1 MASIALTILFVLI
14 VVTVTVK
21 FYLRRKKQT
30 VFGKGYSINTFEEL
44 VTIILRDFTEIIKP
58 DRGLMKTS
66 IEYEASL
73 RNKSRIA
80 QAARKC
86 VYGEENARR
95 TIIKV
100 FHDIIA
106 SHLQDLESCYTIY
119 NFEEIDTLP
128 PEIKFEILLY
138 CLGQQYGKDTVKFL
152 NDTYKWSTPRYIAH
166 SGITRREVD
175 YDLIDK
181 MFKEQ
186 MPFDNL
192 NYEQCIDILSI
203 LVYQNS
209 KGYGKIDTLMQQNI
223 DGLELGTTGAIRYR
237 LLNANPHY
245 VTERSCSIQLDAQ
258 WIHLSFINFGS
269 VDEIKRLVL
278 NISNTEGSEALT
290 IKNATKVVDMYN
302 GSRVTCIRPDVGATW
317 GIFVRSFSAGVIS
330 VEKWLDKPEVK
341 NWEIVAKLLF
351 YLCQCTENTA
361 VTGQQNTGKTTLM
374 KGLIGY
380 YPYFNIRCMEMSFE
394 LQLNEIYPDRNI
406 FCTRDTEF
414 TSATQ
419 VQDILKKTDGY
430 LSLAG
435 EIATNEVAAN
445 AMQFGL
451 VASQATMFSHH
462 GKDYMGLVEG
472 LTNSLLSSGQFNDRE
487 AAQGLV
493 LDVVKHNVH
502 CDFYKKLRIV
512 DYIEEIVKGETIIPY
527 QEIRDSKGIVEAID
541 QSTALNREYYQRT
554 TDRVRYT
561 SRKIIK
567 FNHKTATYEP
577 YEWYTPARF
586 MLMMDKMPDEHKEGF
601 MQFYIDN
608 WVPVIQER
616 EKRGEKVS

>member
-1 MASIALTILFVLI
+1 MANIALGLLFILI
-14 VVTVTVK
+14 VITITVR
-21 FYLRRKKQT
+21 FYLKRKKQT
-30 VFGKGYSINTFEEL
+30 VFGKGYVINTFEEL
-44 VTIILRDFTEIIKP
+44 VTIVLRDFTEIIKP

-106 SHLQDLESCYTIY
+106 SHLLTLESCYSIF
-119 NFEEIDTLP
+119 NFEDLETLP

-138 CLGQQYGKDTVKFL
+138 CLAPQYGKNAVKFL
-152 NDTYKWSTPRYIAH
+152 NDTYKWSSPRYIAQ
-166 SGITRREVD
+166 SGLERREVD
-175 YDLIDK
+175 YALVDT

-186 MPFDNL
+186 MPYDSL
-192 NYEQCIDILSI
+192 SYEQCIDVISI

-223 DGLELGTTGAIRYR
+223 DGLELGTVGAIRYR
-237 LLNANPHY
+237 LLNANPDY

-258 WIHLSFINFGS
+258 WIHLSFINFGT

-278 NISNTEGSEALT
+278 NVSNTEGSEALT
-290 IKNATKVVDMYN
+290 IKRPTKVVDMYN
-302 GSRVTCIRPDVGATW
+302 GSRVTCIRPNVGATW
-317 GIFVRSFSAGVIS
+317 GLFVRSFSAGVIS
-330 VEKWLDKPEVK
+330 VKKWLDKPEVK
-341 NWEIVAKLLF
+341 NWEIVDKLLF

-374 KGLIGY
+374 KGIIGY
-380 YPYFNIRCMEMSFE
+380 YPYFNIRVIEMSFE

-406 FCTRDTEF
+406 FCTRNDEF
-414 TSATQ
+414 TSATE

-430 LSLAG
+430 LSMAG

-462 GKDYMGLVEG
+462 GKDYMGLIEG
-472 LTNSLLSSGQFNDRE
+472 LTNALLSSGQFNDRDS
-487 AAQGLV
+487 AQGLV

-502 CDFYKKLRIV
+502 CDFHKKLRVV
-512 DYIEEIVKGETIIPY
+512 DYIEEIVKGETIVPY
-527 QEIRDSKGIVEAID
+527 QDIKMSSDVVSAID
-541 QSTALNREYYQRT
+541 QSTALNREFYQRT

-561 SRKIIK
+561 SRKIIR
-567 FNHKTATYEP
+567 FNHETNTYEP
-577 YEWYTPARF
+577 YEWYTPERF
-586 MLMMDKMPDEHKEGF
+586 AIMLDKMPDEHKAGF
-601 MQFYIDN
+601 IQFYKEN
-608 WVPVIQER
+608 WVPVLKAR
-616 EKRGEKVS
+616 ANSGETA

>member
-1 MASIALTILFVLI
+1 MANIALGLLFILI
-14 VVTVTVK
+14 VITITVR
-21 FYLRRKKQT
+21 FYLKRKKQT
-30 VFGKGYSINTFEEL
+30 VFGKGYVINTFEEL
-44 VTIILRDFTEIIKP
+44 VTIVLRDFTEIIKP

-106 SHLQDLESCYTIY
+106 SHLLTLESCYSIF
-119 NFEEIDTLP
+119 NFEDLETLP

-138 CLGQQYGKDTVKFL
+138 CLAPQYGKNAVKFL
-152 NDTYKWSTPRYIAH
+152 NDTYKWSSPRYIAQ
-166 SGITRREVD
+166 SGLERREVD
-175 YDLIDK
+175 YALVDT

-186 MPFDNL
+186 MPYDSL
-192 NYEQCIDILSI
+192 SYEQCIDVISI

-223 DGLELGTTGAIRYR
+223 DGLELGTVGAIRYR
-237 LLNANPHY
+237 LLNANPDY

-258 WIHLSFINFGS
+258 WIHLSFINFGT

-278 NISNTEGSEALT
+278 NVSNTEGSEALT
-290 IKNATKVVDMYN
+290 IKRPTKVVDMYN
-302 GSRVTCIRPDVGATW
+302 GSRVTCIRPNVGATW
-317 GIFVRSFSAGVIS
+317 GLFVRSFSAGVIS
-330 VEKWLDKPEVK
+330 VKKWLDKPEVE
-341 NWEIVAKLLF
+341 NWEIVDKLLF

-380 YPYFNIRCMEMSFE
+380 YPYFNIRVIEMSFE

-406 FCTRDTEF
+406 FCTRNDEF
-414 TSATQ
+414 TSATE

-430 LSLAG
+430 LSMAG

-462 GKDYMGLVEG
+462 GKDYMGLIEG
-472 LTNSLLSSGQFNDRE
+472 LTNALLSSGQFNDRDS
-487 AAQGLV
+487 AQGLV

-502 CDFYKKLRIV
+502 CDFHKKLRVV
-512 DYIEEIVKGETIIPY
+512 DYIEEIVKGETIVPY
-527 QEIRDSKGIVEAID
+527 QDIKVSSDVVSAID
-541 QSTALNREYYQRT
+541 QSTALNREFYQRT

-561 SRKIIK
+561 SRKIIR
-567 FNHKTATYEP
+567 FNHETNTYEP
-577 YEWYTPARF
+577 YEWYTPERF
-586 MLMMDKMPDEHKEGF
+586 AIMLDKMPDEHKAGF
-601 MQFYIDN
+601 IQFYKEN
-608 WVPVIQER
+608 WVPVLKAR
-616 EKRGEKVS
+616 ANSGETA

>member
-1 MASIALTILFVLI
+1 MANIALGLLFILI
-14 VVTVTVK
+14 VITITVR
-21 FYLRRKKQT
+21 FYLKRKKQT
-30 VFGKGYSINTFEEL
+30 VFGKGYVINTFEEL
-44 VTIILRDFTEIIKP
+44 VTIVLRDFTEIIKP

-106 SHLQDLESCYTIY
+106 SHLLTLESCYSIF
-119 NFEEIDTLP
+119 NFEDLETLQ

-138 CLGQQYGKDTVKFL
+138 CLAPQYGKNAVKFL
-152 NDTYKWSTPRYIAH
+152 NDTYKWSSPRYIAQ
-166 SGITRREVD
+166 SGLERREVD
-175 YDLIDK
+175 YALVDT

-186 MPFDNL
+186 MPYDSL
-192 NYEQCIDILSI
+192 SYEQCIDVISI

-223 DGLELGTTGAIRYR
+223 DGLELGTVGAIRYR
-237 LLNANPHY
+237 LLNANPDY

-258 WIHLSFINFGS
+258 WIHLSFINFGT

-278 NISNTEGSEALT
+278 NVSNTEGSEALT
-290 IKNATKVVDMYN
+290 IKRPTKVVDMYN
-302 GSRVTCIRPDVGATW
+302 GSRVTCIRPNVGATW
-317 GIFVRSFSAGVIS
+317 GLFVRSFSAGVIS
-330 VEKWLDKPEVK
+330 VKKWLDKPEVK
-341 NWEIVAKLLF
+341 NWEIVDKLLF

-380 YPYFNIRCMEMSFE
+380 YPYFNIRVIEMSFE

-406 FCTRDTEF
+406 FCTRNDEF
-414 TSATQ
+414 TSATE

-430 LSLAG
+430 LSMAG

-462 GKDYMGLVEG
+462 GKDYMGLIEG
-472 LTNSLLSSGQFNDRE
+472 LTNALLSSGQFNDRDS
-487 AAQGLV
+487 AQGLV

-502 CDFYKKLRIV
+502 CDFHKKLRVV
-512 DYIEEIVKGETIIPY
+512 DYIEEIVKGETIVPY
-527 QEIRDSKGIVEAID
+527 QDIKVSSDVVSAID
-541 QSTALNREYYQRT
+541 QSTALNREFYQRT

-561 SRKIIK
+561 SRKIIR
-567 FNHKTATYEP
+567 FNHETNTYEP
-577 YEWYTPARF
+577 YEWYTPERF
-586 MLMMDKMPDEHKEGF
+586 AIMLDKMPDEHKAGF
-601 MQFYIDN
+601 IQFYKEN
-608 WVPVIQER
+608 WVPVL
-616 EKRGEKVS
+616 KAKANSGETA

>member
-1 MASIALTILFVLI
+1 MANIALGLLFVLI
-14 VVTVTVK
+14 VITITVR
-21 FYLRRKKQT
+21 FYLKRKKQT
-30 VFGKGYSINTFEEL
+30 VFGKGYVINTFEEL
-44 VTIILRDFTEIIKP
+44 VTIVLRDFTEIIKP

-106 SHLQDLESCYTIY
+106 SHLLTLESCYSIF
-119 NFEEIDTLP
+119 NFEDLETLP

-138 CLGQQYGKDTVKFL
+138 CLAPQYGKNAVKFL
-152 NDTYKWSTPRYIAH
+152 NDTYKWSSPRYIAQ
-166 SGITRREVD
+166 SGLERREVD
-175 YDLIDK
+175 YALVDI

-186 MPFDNL
+186 MPYDSL
-192 NYEQCIDILSI
+192 SYEQCIDVISI

-223 DGLELGTTGAIRYR
+223 DGLELGTVGAIRYR
-237 LLNANPHY
+237 LLNANPDY

-258 WIHLSFINFGS
+258 WIHLSFINFGT

-278 NISNTEGSEALT
+278 NVSNTEGSEALT
-290 IKNATKVVDMYN
+290 IKRPTKVVDMYN
-302 GSRVTCIRPDVGATW
+302 GSRVTCIRPNVGATW
-317 GIFVRSFSAGVIS
+317 GLFVRSFSAGVIS
-330 VEKWLDKPEVK
+330 VKKWLDKPEVK
-341 NWEIVAKLLF
+341 NWEIVDKLLF

-380 YPYFNIRCMEMSFE
+380 YPYFNIRVIEMSFE

-406 FCTRDTEF
+406 FCTRNDEF
-414 TSATQ
+414 TSATE

-430 LSLAG
+430 LSMAG

-462 GKDYMGLVEG
+462 GKDYMGLIEG
-472 LTNSLLSSGQFNDRE
+472 LTNALLSSGQFNDRDS
-487 AAQGLV
+487 AQGLV

-502 CDFYKKLRIV
+502 CDFHKKLRVV
-512 DYIEEIVKGETIIPY
+512 DYIEEIVKGETIVPY
-527 QEIRDSKGIVEAID
+527 QDIKVSSDVVSAID
-541 QSTALNREYYQRT
+541 QSTALNREFYQRT

-561 SRKIIK
+561 SRKIIR
-567 FNHKTATYEP
+567 FNHETNTYEP
-577 YEWYTPARF
+577 YEWYTPERF
-586 MLMMDKMPDEHKEGF
+586 AIMLDKMPDEHKAGF
-601 MQFYIDN
+601 IQFYKEN
-608 WVPVIQER
+608 WVPVLKAR
-616 EKRGEKVS
+616 ANSGETA

>member
-1 MASIALTILFVLI
+1 MANIALGLLFILI
-14 VVTVTVK
+14 VITITVR
-21 FYLRRKKQT
+21 FYLKRKKQT
-30 VFGKGYSINTFEEL
+30 VFGKGYVINTFEEL
-44 VTIILRDFTEIIKP
+44 VTIVLRDFTEIIKP

-106 SHLQDLESCYTIY
+106 SHLLTLESCYSIF
-119 NFEEIDTLP
+119 NFEDLETLP

-138 CLGQQYGKDTVKFL
+138 CLAPQYGKNAVKFL
-152 NDTYKWSTPRYIAH
+152 NDTYKWSSTRYIAQ
-166 SGITRREVD
+166 SGLERREVD
-175 YDLIDK
+175 YALVDT

-186 MPFDNL
+186 MPYDSL
-192 NYEQCIDILSI
+192 SYEQCIDVISI

-223 DGLELGTTGAIRYR
+223 DGLELGTVGAIRYR
-237 LLNANPHY
+237 LLNANPDY

-258 WIHLSFINFGS
+258 WIHLSFINFGT

-278 NISNTEGSEALT
+278 NVSNTEGSEALT
-290 IKNATKVVDMYN
+290 IKRPTKVVDMYN
-302 GSRVTCIRPDVGATW
+302 GSRVTCIRPNVGATW
-317 GIFVRSFSAGVIS
+317 GLFVRSFSAGVIS
-330 VEKWLDKPEVK
+330 VKKWLDKPEVK
-341 NWEIVAKLLF
+341 NWEIVDKLLF

-380 YPYFNIRCMEMSFE
+380 YPYFNIRVIEMSFE

-406 FCTRDTEF
+406 FCTRNDEF
-414 TSATQ
+414 TSATE

-430 LSLAG
+430 LSMAG

-462 GKDYMGLVEG
+462 GKDYMGLIEG
-472 LTNSLLSSGQFNDRE
+472 LTNALLSSGQFNDRDS
-487 AAQGLV
+487 AQGLV

-502 CDFYKKLRIV
+502 CDFHKKLRVV
-512 DYIEEIVKGETIIPY
+512 DYIEEIVKGETIVPY
-527 QEIRDSKGIVEAID
+527 QDIKVSSDVVSAID
-541 QSTALNREYYQRT
+541 QSTALNREFYQRT

-561 SRKIIK
+561 SRKIIR
-567 FNHKTATYEP
+567 FNHETNTYEP
-577 YEWYTPARF
+577 YEWYTPERF
-586 MLMMDKMPDEHKEGF
+586 AIMLDKMPDEHKAGF
-601 MQFYIDN
+601 IQFYKDN
-608 WVPVIQER
+608 WVPVLKAR
-616 EKRGEKVS
+616 ANSGETA

>member
-1 MASIALTILFVLI
+1 MANIALGLLFILI
-14 VVTVTVK
+14 VITITVR
-21 FYLRRKKQT
+21 FYLKRKKQT
-30 VFGKGYSINTFEEL
+30 VFGKGYVINTFEEL
-44 VTIILRDFTEIIKP
+44 VTIVLRDFTEIIKP

-106 SHLQDLESCYTIY
+106 SHLLTLESCYSIF
-119 NFEEIDTLP
+119 NFEDLETLP

-138 CLGQQYGKDTVKFL
+138 CLAPQYGKNAVKFL
-152 NDTYKWSTPRYIAH
+152 NDTYKWSSPRYIAQ
-166 SGITRREVD
+166 SGLERREVD
-175 YDLIDK
+175 YALVDT

-186 MPFDNL
+186 MPYDNL
-192 NYEQCIDILSI
+192 NYEQCIDVISI

-223 DGLELGTTGAIRYR
+223 DGLELGTVGAIRYR
-237 LLNANPHY
+237 LLNANPDY

-258 WIHLSFINFGS
+258 WIHLSFINFGT

-278 NISNTEGSEALT
+278 NVSNTEGSEALT
-290 IKNATKVVDMYN
+290 IKRPTKVVDMYN
-302 GSRVTCIRPDVGATW
+302 GSRVTCIRPNVGATW
-317 GIFVRSFSAGVIS
+317 GLFVRSFSAGVIS
-330 VEKWLDKPEVK
+330 VKKWLDKPEVK
-341 NWEIVAKLLF
+341 NWEIVDKLLF

-380 YPYFNIRCMEMSFE
+380 YPYFNIRVIEMSFE

-406 FCTRDTEF
+406 FCTRNDEF
-414 TSATQ
+414 TSATE

-430 LSLAG
+430 LSMAG

-462 GKDYMGLVEG
+462 GKDYMGLIEG
-472 LTNSLLSSGQFNDRE
+472 LTNALLSSGQFNDRDS
-487 AAQGLV
+487 AQGLV

-502 CDFYKKLRIV
+502 CDFHKKLRVV
-512 DYIEEIVKGETIIPY
+512 DYIEEIVKGETIVPY
-527 QEIRDSKGIVEAID
+527 QDIKVSSDVVSAID
-541 QSTALNREYYQRT
+541 QSTALNREFYQRT

-561 SRKIIK
+561 SRKIIR
-567 FNHKTATYEP
+567 FNHETNTYEP
-577 YEWYTPARF
+577 YEWYTPERF
-586 MLMMDKMPDEHKEGF
+586 AIMLDKMPDEHKAGF
-601 MQFYIDN
+601 IQFYKEN
-608 WVPVIQER
+608 WVPVLKAR
-616 EKRGEKVS
+616 ANSGETA

>member
-1 MASIALTILFVLI
+1 MANIALGLLFILI
-14 VVTVTVK
+14 VITITVR
-21 FYLRRKKQT
+21 FYLKRKKQT
-30 VFGKGYSINTFEEL
+30 VFGKGYVINTFEEL
-44 VTIILRDFTEIIKP
+44 VTIVLRDFTEIIKP

-106 SHLQDLESCYTIY
+106 SHLLTLESCYSIF
-119 NFEEIDTLP
+119 NFEDLETLP

-138 CLGQQYGKDTVKFL
+138 CLAPQYGKNAVKFL
-152 NDTYKWSTPRYIAH
+152 NDTYKWSSPRYIAQ
-166 SGITRREVD
+166 SGLERREVD
-175 YDLIDK
+175 YALVDT

-186 MPFDNL
+186 MPYDSL
-192 NYEQCIDILSI
+192 SYEQCIDVISI

-223 DGLELGTTGAIRYR
+223 DGLELGTVGAIRYR
-237 LLNANPHY
+237 LLNANPDY

-258 WIHLSFINFGS
+258 WIHLSFINFGT

-278 NISNTEGSEALT
+278 NVSNTEGSEALT
-290 IKNATKVVDMYN
+290 IKRPTKVVDMYK
-302 GSRVTCIRPDVGATW
+302 GARVTCIRPNVGATW
-317 GIFVRSFSAGVIS
+317 GLFVRSFSAGVIS
-330 VEKWLDKPEVK
+330 VKKWLDKPEVK
-341 NWEIVAKLLF
+341 NWEIVDKLLF

-380 YPYFNIRCMEMSFE
+380 YPYFNIRVIEMSFE

-406 FCTRDTEF
+406 FCTRNDEF
-414 TSATQ
+414 TSATE

-430 LSLAG
+430 LSMAG

-462 GKDYMGLVEG
+462 GKDYMGLIEG
-472 LTNSLLSSGQFNDRE
+472 LTNALLSSGQFNDRDS
-487 AAQGLV
+487 AQGLV

-502 CDFYKKLRIV
+502 CDFHKKLRVV
-512 DYIEEIVKGETIIPY
+512 DYIEEIVKGETIVPY
-527 QEIRDSKGIVEAID
+527 QDIKVSSDVVSAID
-541 QSTALNREYYQRT
+541 QSTALNREFYQRT

-561 SRKIIK
+561 SRKIIR
-567 FNHKTATYEP
+567 FNHETNTYEP
-577 YEWYTPARF
+577 YEWYTPERF
-586 MLMMDKMPDEHKEGF
+586 AIMLDKMPDEHKAGF
-601 MQFYIDN
+601 IQFYKDN
-608 WVPVIQER
+608 WVPVLKAR
-616 EKRGEKVS
+616 ANSGETA

>member
-1 MASIALTILFVLI
+1 MANIALWLLFILI
-14 VVTVTVK
+14 VITITVR
-21 FYLRRKKQT
+21 FYLKRKKQT
-30 VFGKGYSINTFEEL
+30 VFGKGYVINTFEEL
-44 VTIILRDFTEIIKP
+44 VTILLRDFTEIIKP

-106 SHLQDLESCYTIY
+106 SHLLTLESCYSIF
-119 NFEEIDTLP
+119 NFEDLETLP

-138 CLGQQYGKDTVKFL
+138 CLAPQYGKNAVKFL
-152 NDTYKWSTPRYIAH
+152 NDTYKWSSPRYIAQ
-166 SGITRREVD
+166 SGLERREVD
-175 YDLIDK
+175 YALVDT

-186 MPFDNL
+186 MPYDSL
-192 NYEQCIDILSI
+192 SYEQCIDVISI

-223 DGLELGTTGAIRYR
+223 DGLELGTVGAIRYR
-237 LLNANPHY
+237 LLNANPDY

-258 WIHLSFINFGS
+258 WIHLSFINFGT

-278 NISNTEGSEALT
+278 NVSNTEGSEALT
-290 IKNATKVVDMYN
+290 IKRPTKVVDMYN
-302 GSRVTCIRPDVGATW
+302 GSRVTCIRPNVGATW
-317 GIFVRSFSAGVIS
+317 GLFVRSFSAGVIS
-330 VEKWLDKPEVK
+330 VKKWLDKPEVK
-341 NWEIVAKLLF
+341 NWEIVDKLLF

-380 YPYFNIRCMEMSFE
+380 YPYFNIRVIEMSFE

-406 FCTRDTEF
+406 FCTRNDEF
-414 TSATQ
+414 TSATE

-430 LSLAG
+430 LSMAG

-462 GKDYMGLVEG
+462 GKDYMGLIEG
-472 LTNSLLSSGQFNDRE
+472 LTNALLSSGQFNDRDS
-487 AAQGLV
+487 AQGLV

-502 CDFYKKLRIV
+502 CDFHKKLRVV
-512 DYIEEIVKGETIIPY
+512 DYIEEIVKGETIVPY
-527 QEIRDSKGIVEAID
+527 QDIKVSGDVVSAID
-541 QSTALNREYYQRT
+541 QSTALNREFYQRT

-561 SRKIIK
+561 SRKIIR
-567 FNHKTATYEP
+567 FNHETNTYEP
-577 YEWYTPARF
+577 YEWYTPERF
-586 MLMMDKMPDEHKEGF
+586 AIMLDKMPDEHKAGF
-601 MQFYIDN
+601 YKEN
-608 WVPVIQER
+608 WVPVLKAR
-616 EKRGEKVS
+616 ANSGETA

>member
-1 MASIALTILFVLI
+1 MANIALGLLFILI
-14 VVTVTVK
+14 VITITVR
-21 FYLRRKKQT
+21 FYLKRKKQT
-30 VFGKGYSINTFEEL
+30 VFGKGYVINTFEEL
-44 VTIILRDFTEIIKP
+44 VTIVLRDFTEIIKP

-106 SHLQDLESCYTIY
+106 SHLLTLESCYSIF
-119 NFEEIDTLP
+119 NFEDLETLP

-138 CLGQQYGKDTVKFL
+138 CLAPQYGKNAVKFL
-152 NDTYKWSTPRYIAH
+152 NDTYKWSSPRYIAQ
-166 SGITRREVD
+166 SGLERREVD
-175 YDLIDK
+175 YALVDT

-186 MPFDNL
+186 MPYDSL
-192 NYEQCIDILSI
+192 SYEQCIDVISI

-223 DGLELGTTGAIRYR
+223 DGLELGTVGAIRYR
-237 LLNANPHY
+237 LLNANPDY

-258 WIHLSFINFGS
+258 WIHLSFINFGT

-278 NISNTEGSEALT
+278 NVSNTEGSEALT
-290 IKNATKVVDMYN
+290 IKRPTKVVDMYN
-302 GSRVTCIRPDVGATW
+302 GSRVTCIRPNVGATW
-317 GIFVRSFSAGVIS
+317 GLFVRSFSAGVIS
-330 VEKWLDKPEVK
+330 VKRWLDKPEVK
-341 NWEIVAKLLF
+341 NWEIVDKLLF

-380 YPYFNIRCMEMSFE
+380 YPYFNIRVIEMSFE

-406 FCTRDTEF
+406 FCTRNDEF
-414 TSATQ
+414 TSATE

-430 LSLAG
+430 LSMAG

-462 GKDYMGLVEG
+462 GKDYMGLIEG
-472 LTNSLLSSGQFNDRE
+472 LTNALLSSGQFNDRDS
-487 AAQGLV
+487 AQGLV

-502 CDFYKKLRIV
+502 CDFHKKLRVV
-512 DYIEEIVKGETIIPY
+512 DYIEEIVKGDTIVPY
-527 QEIRDSKGIVEAID
+527 QDIKVSSDVVSAID
-541 QSTALNREYYQRT
+541 QSTALNREFYQRT

-561 SRKIIK
+561 SRKIIR
-567 FNHKTATYEP
+567 FNHETNTYEP
-577 YEWYTPARF
+577 YEWYTPERF
-586 MLMMDKMPDEHKEGF
+586 AIMLDKMPDEHKAGF
-601 MQFYIDN
+601 IQFYKEN
-608 WVPVIQER
+608 WVPVLKAR
-616 EKRGEKVS
+616 ANSGETA

>member
-1 MASIALTILFVLI
+1 MANIALGLLFILI
-14 VVTVTVK
+14 VITITVR
-21 FYLRRKKQT
+21 FYLKRKKQT
-30 VFGKGYSINTFEEL
+30 VFGKGYVINTFEEL
-44 VTIILRDFTEIIKP
+44 VTIVLRDFTEIIKP

-106 SHLQDLESCYTIY
+106 SHLLTLESCYSIF
-119 NFEEIDTLP
+119 NFEDLETLP

-138 CLGQQYGKDTVKFL
+138 CLAPQYGKNAVKFL
-152 NDTYKWSTPRYIAH
+152 NDTYKWSSPRYIAQ
-166 SGITRREVD
+166 SGLERREVD
-175 YDLIDK
+175 YALVDA

-186 MPFDNL
+186 MPYDSL
-192 NYEQCIDILSI
+192 SYEQCIDVISI

-223 DGLELGTTGAIRYR
+223 DGLELGTVGAIRYR
-237 LLNANPHY
+237 LLNANPDY

-258 WIHLSFINFGS
+258 WIHLSFINFGT

-278 NISNTEGSEALT
+278 NVSNTEGSEALT
-290 IKNATKVVDMYN
+290 IKRPTKVVDMYN
-302 GSRVTCIRPDVGATW
+302 GSRVTCIRPNVGATW
-317 GIFVRSFSAGVIS
+317 GLFVRSFSAGVIS
-330 VEKWLDKPEVK
+330 VKKWLDKPEVK
-341 NWEIVAKLLF
+341 NWEIVDKLLF

-380 YPYFNIRCMEMSFE
+380 YPYFNIRVIEMSFE

-406 FCTRDTEF
+406 FCTRNDEF
-414 TSATQ
+414 TSATE

-430 LSLAG
+430 LSMAG

-462 GKDYMGLVEG
+462 GKDYMGLIEG
-472 LTNSLLSSGQFNDRE
+472 LTNALLSSGQFNDRDS
-487 AAQGLV
+487 AQGLV

-502 CDFYKKLRIV
+502 CDFHKKLRVV
-512 DYIEEIVKGETIIPY
+512 DYIEEIVKGETIVPY
-527 QEIRDSKGIVEAID
+527 QDIKVSSDVISAID
-541 QSTALNREYYQRT
+541 QSTALNREFYQRT

-561 SRKIIK
+561 SRKIIR
-567 FNHKTATYEP
+567 FNHETNTYEP
-577 YEWYTPARF
+577 YEWYTPERF
-586 MLMMDKMPDEHKEGF
+586 AIMLDKMPDEHKAGF
-601 MQFYIDN
+601 IQFYKEN
-608 WVPVIQER
+608 WVPVLKAR
-616 EKRGEKVS
+616 ANSGETA

>member
-1 MASIALTILFVLI
+1 MANIASGLLFILI
-14 VVTVTVK
+14 VITITVR
-21 FYLRRKKQT
+21 FYLKRKKQT
-30 VFGKGYSINTFEEL
+30 VFGKGYVINTFEEL
-44 VTIILRDFTEIIKP
+44 VTIVLRDFTEIIKP

-73 RNKSRIA
+73 RNKSRVA

-106 SHLQDLESCYTIY
+106 SHLLTLESCYSIF
-119 NFEEIDTLP
+119 NFEDLETLP

-138 CLGQQYGKDTVKFL
+138 CLAPQYGKNAVKFL
-152 NDTYKWSTPRYIAH
+152 NDTYKWSSPRYIAQ
-166 SGITRREVD
+166 SGLERREVD
-175 YDLIDK
+175 YALVDT

-186 MPFDNL
+186 MPYDSL
-192 NYEQCIDILSI
+192 SYEQCIDVISI

-223 DGLELGTTGAIRYR
+223 DGLELGTVGAIRYR
-237 LLNANPHY
+237 LLNANPNY

-258 WIHLSFINFGS
+258 WIHLSFINFGT

-278 NISNTEGSEALT
+278 NVSNTEGSEALT
-290 IKNATKVVDMYN
+290 IKRPTKVVDMYN
-302 GSRVTCIRPDVGATW
+302 GSRVTCIRPNVGATW
-317 GIFVRSFSAGVIS
+317 GLFVRSFSAGVIS
-330 VEKWLDKPEVK
+330 VKKWLDKPEVK
-341 NWEIVAKLLF
+341 NWEIVDKLLF

-380 YPYFNIRCMEMSFE
+380 YPYFNIRVIEMSFE

-406 FCTRDTEF
+406 FCTRNDEF
-414 TSATQ
+414 TSATE

-430 LSLAG
+430 LSMAG

-462 GKDYMGLVEG
+462 GKDYMGLIEG
-472 LTNSLLSSGQFNDRE
+472 LTNALLSSGQFNDRDS
-487 AAQGLV
+487 AQGLV

-502 CDFYKKLRIV
+502 CDFHKKLRVV
-512 DYIEEIVKGETIIPY
+512 DYIEEIVKGETIVPY
-527 QEIRDSKGIVEAID
+527 QDIKVSSDVVSAID
-541 QSTALNREYYQRT
+541 QSTALNREFYQRT

-561 SRKIIK
+561 SRKIIR
-567 FNHKTATYEP
+567 FNHENNTYEP
-577 YEWYTPARF
+577 YEWYTPERF
-586 MLMMDKMPDEHKEGF
+586 AIMLDKMPDEHKAGF
-601 MQFYIDN
+601 IQFYKDN
-608 WVPVIQER
+608 WVPVLKAR
-616 EKRGEKVS
+616 ANSGETA

>member
-1 MASIALTILFVLI
+1 MANIALGLLFILI
-14 VVTVTVK
+14 VITITVR
-21 FYLRRKKQT
+21 FYLKRKKQT
-30 VFGKGYSINTFEEL
+30 VFGKGYVINTFEEL
-44 VTIILRDFTEIIKP
+44 VTIVLRDFTEIIKP

-106 SHLQDLESCYTIY
+106 SHLLTLESCYSIF
-119 NFEEIDTLP
+119 NFEDLETLP

-138 CLGQQYGKDTVKFL
+138 CLTPQYGKNAVKFL
-152 NDTYKWSTPRYIAH
+152 NDTYKWSSTRYIAQ
-166 SGITRREVD
+166 SGLERREVD
-175 YDLIDK
+175 YALVDT

-186 MPFDNL
+186 MPYDSL
-192 NYEQCIDILSI
+192 SYEQCIDVISI

-223 DGLELGTTGAIRYR
+223 DGLELGTVGAIRYR
-237 LLNANPHY
+237 LLNANPNY

-258 WIHLSFINFGS
+258 WIHLSFINFGT

-278 NISNTEGSEALT
+278 NVSNTEGSEALT
-290 IKNATKVVDMYN
+290 IKRPTKVVDMYN
-302 GSRVTCIRPDVGATW
+302 GSRVTCIRPNVGATW
-317 GIFVRSFSAGVIS
+317 GLFVRSFSAGVIS
-330 VEKWLDKPEVK
+330 VKKWLDKPEVK
-341 NWEIVAKLLF
+341 NWEIVDKLLF

-380 YPYFNIRCMEMSFE
+380 YPYFNIRVIEMSFE

-406 FCTRDTEF
+406 FCTRNDEF
-414 TSATQ
+414 TSATE

-430 LSLAG
+430 LSMAG

-462 GKDYMGLVEG
+462 GKDYMGLIEG
-472 LTNSLLSSGQFNDRE
+472 LTNALLSSGQFNDRDS
-487 AAQGLV
+487 AQGLV

-502 CDFYKKLRIV
+502 CDFHKKLRVV
-512 DYIEEIVKGETIIPY
+512 DYIEEIVKGETIVPY
-527 QEIRDSKGIVEAID
+527 QDIKVSSDVVSAID
-541 QSTALNREYYQRT
+541 QSTALNREFYQRT

-561 SRKIIK
+561 SRKIIR
-567 FNHKTATYEP
+567 FNHETNTYEP
-577 YEWYTPARF
+577 YEWYTPERF
-586 MLMMDKMPDEHKEGF
+586 AIMLDKMPDEHKAGF
-601 MQFYIDN
+601 IQFYKEN
-608 WVPVIQER
+608 WVPVLKAR
-616 EKRGEKVS
+616 ANSGETA

>member
-1 MASIALTILFVLI
+1 MANIALGLLFILI
-14 VVTVTVK
+14 VITITVR
-21 FYLRRKKQT
+21 FYLKRKKQT
-30 VFGKGYSINTFEEL
+30 VFGKGYVINTFEEL
-44 VTIILRDFTEIIKP
+44 VTIVLRDFTEIIKP

-106 SHLQDLESCYTIY
+106 SHLLTLESCYSIF
-119 NFEEIDTLP
+119 NFEDLETLP

-138 CLGQQYGKDTVKFL
+138 CLAPQYGKNAVKFL
-152 NDTYKWSTPRYIAH
+152 NDTYKWSSPRYIAQ
-166 SGITRREVD
+166 SGLERREVD
-175 YDLIDK
+175 YALVDT

-186 MPFDNL
+186 MPYDSL
-192 NYEQCIDILSI
+192 SYEQCIDVISI

-223 DGLELGTTGAIRYR
+223 DGLELGTVGAIRYR
-237 LLNANPHY
+237 LLNANPDY

-258 WIHLSFINFGS
+258 WIHLSFINFGT

-278 NISNTEGSEALT
+278 NVSNTEGSEALT
-290 IKNATKVVDMYN
+290 IKRPTKVVDMYN
-302 GSRVTCIRPDVGATW
+302 GSRVTCIRPNVGATW
-317 GIFVRSFSAGVIS
+317 GLFVRSFSAGVIS
-330 VEKWLDKPEVK
+330 VKKWLDKPEVK
-341 NWEIVAKLLF
+341 NWEIVDKLLF

-380 YPYFNIRCMEMSFE
+380 YPYFNIRVIEMSFE

-406 FCTRDTEF
+406 FCTRNDEF
-414 TSATQ
+414 TSATE

-430 LSLAG
+430 LSMAG

-462 GKDYMGLVEG
+462 GKDYMGLIEG
-472 LTNSLLSSGQFNDRE
+472 LTNALLSSGQFNDRDS
-487 AAQGLV
+487 AQGLV

-502 CDFYKKLRIV
+502 CDFHKKLRVV
-512 DYIEEIVKGETIIPY
+512 DYIEEIVKGETIVPY
-527 QEIRDSKGIVEAID
+527 QDIKVSSDVVSAID
-541 QSTALNREYYQRT
+541 QSTALNREFYQRT

-561 SRKIIK
+561 SRKIIR
-567 FNHKTATYEP
+567 FNHETSTYEP
-577 YEWYTPARF
+577 YEWYTPERF
-586 MLMMDKMPDEHKEGF
+586 AIMLDKMPDEHKAGF
-601 MQFYIDN
+601 IQFYKDN
-608 WVPVIQER
+608 WVPVLKAR
-616 EKRGEKVS
+616 ANSGETA

>member
-1 MASIALTILFVLI
+1 MANIALGLLFILI
-14 VVTVTVK
+14 VITITVR
-21 FYLRRKKQT
+21 FYLKRKKQT
-30 VFGKGYSINTFEEL
+30 VFGKGYVINTFEEL
-44 VTIILRDFTEIIKP
+44 VTIVLRDFTEIIKP

-106 SHLQDLESCYTIY
+106 SHLLTLESCYSIF
-119 NFEEIDTLP
+119 NFEDLETLP

-138 CLGQQYGKDTVKFL
+138 CLAPQYGKNAVKFL
-152 NDTYKWSTPRYIAH
+152 NDTYKWSSPRYVAQ
-166 SGITRREVD
+166 SGLERREVD
-175 YDLIDK
+175 YALVDT

-186 MPFDNL
+186 MPYDSL
-192 NYEQCIDILSI
+192 SYEQCIDVISI

-223 DGLELGTTGAIRYR
+223 DGLELGTVGAIRYR
-237 LLNANPHY
+237 LLNANPDY

-258 WIHLSFINFGS
+258 WIHLSFINFGT

-278 NISNTEGSEALT
+278 NVSNTEGSEALT
-290 IKNATKVVDMYN
+290 IKRPTKVVDMYN
-302 GSRVTCIRPDVGATW
+302 GSRVTCIRPNVGATW
-317 GIFVRSFSAGVIS
+317 GLFVRSFSAGVIS
-330 VEKWLDKPEVK
+330 VKKWLDKPEVK
-341 NWEIVAKLLF
+341 NWEIVDKLLF

-380 YPYFNIRCMEMSFE
+380 YPYFNIRVIEMSFE

-406 FCTRDTEF
+406 FCTRNDEF
-414 TSATQ
+414 TSATE

-430 LSLAG
+430 LSMAG

-462 GKDYMGLVEG
+462 GKDYMGLIEG
-472 LTNSLLSSGQFNDRE
+472 LTNALLSSGQFNDRDS
-487 AAQGLV
+487 AQGLV

-502 CDFYKKLRIV
+502 CDFHKKLRVV
-512 DYIEEIVKGETIIPY
+512 DYIEEIVKGETIVPY
-527 QEIRDSKGIVEAID
+527 QDIKVSSDVVSAID
-541 QSTALNREYYQRT
+541 QSTALNREFYQRT

-561 SRKIIK
+561 SRKIIR
-567 FNHKTATYEP
+567 FNHETNTYEP
-577 YEWYTPARF
+577 YEWYTPERF
-586 MLMMDKMPDEHKEGF
+586 AIMLDKMPDEHKAGF
-601 MQFYIDN
+601 IQFYKDN
-608 WVPVIQER
+608 WVPVLKAR
-616 EKRGEKVS
+616 ANSGETA

>member
-1 MASIALTILFVLI
+1 MANIALGLLFILI
-14 VVTVTVK
+14 VITITVR
-21 FYLRRKKQT
+21 FYLKRKKQT
-30 VFGKGYSINTFEEL
+30 VFGKGYVINTFEEL
-44 VTIILRDFTEIIKP
+44 VTIVLRDFTEIIKP

-106 SHLQDLESCYTIY
+106 SHLLTLESCYSIF
-119 NFEEIDTLP
+119 NFEDLETLP

-138 CLGQQYGKDTVKFL
+138 CLAPQYGKNAVKFL
-152 NDTYKWSTPRYIAH
+152 NDTYKWSSPRYIAQ
-166 SGITRREVD
+166 SGLERREVD
-175 YDLIDK
+175 YALVDT

-186 MPFDNL
+186 MPYDSL
-192 NYEQCIDILSI
+192 SYEQCIDVISI

-223 DGLELGTTGAIRYR
+223 DGLELGTVGAIRYR
-237 LLNANPHY
+237 LLNANPDY

-258 WIHLSFINFGS
+258 WIHLSFINFGT

-278 NISNTEGSEALT
+278 NVSNTEGSEALT
-290 IKNATKVVDMYN
+290 IKRPTKVVDMYN
-302 GSRVTCIRPDVGATW
+302 GSRVTCIRPNVGATW
-317 GIFVRSFSAGVIS
+317 GLFVRSFSAGVIS
-330 VEKWLDKPEVK
+330 VKKWLDKPEVK
-341 NWEIVAKLLF
+341 NWEIVDKLLF

-380 YPYFNIRCMEMSFE
+380 YPYFNIRVIEMSFE

-406 FCTRDTEF
+406 FCTRNDEF
-414 TSATQ
+414 TSATE

-430 LSLAG
+430 LSMAG

-462 GKDYMGLVEG
+462 GKDYMGLIEG
-472 LTNSLLSSGQFNDRE
+472 LTNALLSSGQFNDRDS
-487 AAQGLV
+487 AQGLV

-502 CDFYKKLRIV
+502 CDFHKKLRVV
-512 DYIEEIVKGETIIPY
+512 DYIEEIVKGETIVPY
-527 QEIRDSKGIVEAID
+527 QDIKVSSDVVSAID
-541 QSTALNREYYQRT
+541 QSTALNREFYQRT

-561 SRKIIK
+561 SRKIIR
-567 FNHKTATYEP
+567 FNHDTNTYEP
-577 YEWYTPARF
+577 YEWYTPERF
-586 MLMMDKMPDEHKEGF
+586 AIMLDKMPEEHKAGF
-601 MQFYIDN
+601 IQFYKDN
-608 WVPVIQER
+608 WVPVLKAR
-616 EKRGEKVS
+616 ANSGETA

>member
-1 MASIALTILFVLI
+1 MANIALGLLFILI
-14 VVTVTVK
+14 VITITVR
-21 FYLRRKKQT
+21 FYLKRKKQT
-30 VFGKGYSINTFEEL
+30 VFGKGYVINTFEEL
-44 VTIILRDFTEIIKP
+44 VTIVLRDFTEIIKP

-106 SHLQDLESCYTIY
+106 SHLLTLESCYSIF
-119 NFEEIDTLP
+119 NFEDLETLP

-138 CLGQQYGKDTVKFL
+138 CLAPQYGKNAVKFL
-152 NDTYKWSTPRYIAH
+152 NDTYKWSSPRYIAQ
-166 SGITRREVD
+166 SGLERREVD
-175 YDLIDK
+175 YALVDT

-186 MPFDNL
+186 MPYDSL
-192 NYEQCIDILSI
+192 SYEQCIDVISI

-223 DGLELGTTGAIRYR
+223 DGLELGTVGAIRYR
-237 LLNANPHY
+237 LLNANPDY

-258 WIHLSFINFGS
+258 WIHLSFINFGT

-278 NISNTEGSEALT
+278 NVSNTEGSEALT
-290 IKNATKVVDMYN
+290 IKRPTKVVDMYN
-302 GSRVTCIRPDVGATW
+302 GSRVTCIRPNVGATW
-317 GIFVRSFSAGVIS
+317 GLFVRSFSAGVIS
-330 VEKWLDKPEVK
+330 VKKWLDKPEVK
-341 NWEIVAKLLF
+341 NWEIVDKLLF

-380 YPYFNIRCMEMSFE
+380 YPYFNIRVIEMSFE

-406 FCTRDTEF
+406 FCTRNDEF
-414 TSATQ
+414 TSATE

-430 LSLAG
+430 LSMAG

-462 GKDYMGLVEG
+462 GKDYMGLIEG
-472 LTNSLLSSGQFNDRE
+472 LTNALLSSGQFNDRDS
-487 AAQGLV
+487 AQGLV

-502 CDFYKKLRIV
+502 CDFHKKLRVV
-512 DYIEEIVKGETIIPY
+512 DYIEEIVKGETIVPY
-527 QEIRDSKGIVEAID
+527 QDIKVSSDVISAID
-541 QSTALNREYYQRT
+541 QSTALNREFYQRT

-561 SRKIIK
+561 SRKIIR
-567 FNHKTATYEP
+567 FNHETNTYEP
-577 YEWYTPARF
+577 YEWYTPERF
-586 MLMMDKMPDEHKEGF
+586 AIMLDKMPDEHKAGF
-601 MQFYIDN
+601 IQFYKEN
-608 WVPVIQER
+608 WVPVLKAR
-616 EKRGEKVS
+616 ANSGETA

>member
-1 MASIALTILFVLI
+1 MANIALGLLFILI
-14 VVTVTVK
+14 VITITVR
-21 FYLRRKKQT
+21 FYLKRKKQT
-30 VFGKGYSINTFEEL
+30 VFGKGYVINTFEEL
-44 VTIILRDFTEIIKP
+44 VTIVLRDFTEIIKP

-66 IEYEASL
+66 VEYEASL

-106 SHLQDLESCYTIY
+106 SHLLTLESCYSIF
-119 NFEEIDTLP
+119 NFEDLETLP

-138 CLGQQYGKDTVKFL
+138 CLAPQYGKNAVKFL
-152 NDTYKWSTPRYIAH
+152 NDTYKWSSPRYIAQ
-166 SGITRREVD
+166 SGLERREVD
-175 YDLIDK
+175 YALVDT

-186 MPFDNL
+186 MPYDSL
-192 NYEQCIDILSI
+192 SYEQCIDVISI

-223 DGLELGTTGAIRYR
+223 DGLELGTVGAIRYR
-237 LLNANPHY
+237 LLNANPDY
-245 VTERSCSIQLDAQ
+245 VTERSCSIQLDAH
-258 WIHLSFINFGS
+258 WIHLSFINFGT

-278 NISNTEGSEALT
+278 NVSNTEGSEALT
-290 IKNATKVVDMYN
+290 IKKPTKVVDMYN
-302 GSRVTCIRPDVGATW
+302 GSRVTCIRPNVGATW
-317 GIFVRSFSAGVIS
+317 GLFVRSFSAGVIS
-330 VEKWLDKPEVK
+330 VKKWLDKPEVK
-341 NWEIVAKLLF
+341 NWEIVDKLLF

-380 YPYFNIRCMEMSFE
+380 YPYFNIRVIEMSFE

-406 FCTRDTEF
+406 FCTRNDEF
-414 TSATQ
+414 TSATE

-430 LSLAG
+430 LSMAG

-462 GKDYMGLVEG
+462 GKDYMGLIEG
-472 LTNSLLSSGQFNDRE
+472 LTNALLSSGQFNDRDS
-487 AAQGLV
+487 AQGLV

-502 CDFYKKLRIV
+502 CDFHKKLRVV
-512 DYIEEIVKGETIIPY
+512 DYIEEIVKGETIVPY
-527 QEIRDSKGIVEAID
+527 QDIKVSSDVVSAID
-541 QSTALNREYYQRT
+541 QSTALNREFYQRT

-561 SRKIIK
+561 SRKIIR
-567 FNHKTATYEP
+567 FNHETNTYEP
-577 YEWYTPARF
+577 YEWYTPERF
-586 MLMMDKMPDEHKEGF
+586 AIMLDKMPDEHKAGF
-601 MQFYIDN
+601 IQFYKDN
-608 WVPVIQER
+608 WVPVLKAR
-616 EKRGEKVS
+616 ANSGETA

>member
-1 MASIALTILFVLI
+1 MANIALGLLFILI
-14 VVTVTVK
+14 VITITVR
-21 FYLRRKKQT
+21 FYLKRKKQT
-30 VFGKGYSINTFEEL
+30 VFGKGYVINTFEEL
-44 VTIILRDFTEIIKP
+44 VTIVLRDFTEIIKP

-106 SHLQDLESCYTIY
+106 SHLLTLESCYSIF
-119 NFEEIDTLP
+119 NFEDLETLP

-138 CLGQQYGKDTVKFL
+138 CLAPQYGKNAVKFL
-152 NDTYKWSTPRYIAH
+152 NDTYKWSSPRYIAQ
-166 SGITRREVD
+166 SGLERREVD
-175 YDLIDK
+175 YALVDT

-186 MPFDNL
+186 MPYDSL
-192 NYEQCIDILSI
+192 SYEQCIDVISI

-223 DGLELGTTGAIRYR
+223 DGLELGTVGAIRYR
-237 LLNANPHY
+237 LLNANPDY

-258 WIHLSFINFGS
+258 WIHLSFINFGT

-278 NISNTEGSEALT
+278 NVSNTEGSEALT
-290 IKNATKVVDMYN
+290 IKRPTKVVDMYN
-302 GSRVTCIRPDVGATW
+302 GSRVTCIRPNVGATW
-317 GIFVRSFSAGVIS
+317 GLFVRSFSAGVIS
-330 VEKWLDKPEVK
+330 VKKWLDKPEVK
-341 NWEIVAKLLF
+341 NWEIVDKLLF

-380 YPYFNIRCMEMSFE
+380 YPYFNIRVTEMSFE

-406 FCTRDTEF
+406 FCTRNDEF
-414 TSATQ
+414 TSATE

-430 LSLAG
+430 LSMAG

-462 GKDYMGLVEG
+462 GKDYMGLIEG
-472 LTNSLLSSGQFNDRE
+472 LTNALLSSGQFNDRDS
-487 AAQGLV
+487 AQGLV

-502 CDFYKKLRIV
+502 CDFHNKLRVV
-512 DYIEEIVKGETIIPY
+512 DYIEEIVKGETIVPY
-527 QEIRDSKGIVEAID
+527 QDIKVSSDVVSAID
-541 QSTALNREYYQRT
+541 QSTALNREFYQRT

-561 SRKIIK
+561 SRKIIR
-567 FNHKTATYEP
+567 FNRETNTYEP
-577 YEWYTPARF
+577 YEWYTPERF
-586 MLMMDKMPDEHKEGF
+586 AIMLDKMPDEHKAGF
-601 MQFYIDN
+601 IQFYKEN
-608 WVPVIQER
+608 WVPVLR
-616 EKRGEKVS
+616 ARANSGETA

>member
-1 MASIALTILFVLI
+1 MANIALGLLFILI
-14 VVTVTVK
+14 VITITVR
-21 FYLRRKKQT
+21 FYLKRKKQT
-30 VFGKGYSINTFEEL
+30 VFGKGYVINTFEEL
-44 VTIILRDFTEIIKP
+44 VTIVLRDFTEIIKP

-106 SHLQDLESCYTIY
+106 SHLLTLESCYSIF
-119 NFEEIDTLP
+119 NFEDLETLP

-138 CLGQQYGKDTVKFL
+138 CLAPQYGKNAVKFL
-152 NDTYKWSTPRYIAH
+152 NDTYKWSSPRYIAQ
-166 SGITRREVD
+166 SGLERREVD
-175 YDLIDK
+175 YALVDA

-186 MPFDNL
+186 MPYDSL
-192 NYEQCIDILSI
+192 SYEQCIDVISI

-223 DGLELGTTGAIRYR
+223 DGLELGTVGAIRYR
-237 LLNANPHY
+237 LLNANPDY

-258 WIHLSFINFGS
+258 WIHLSFINFGT

-278 NISNTEGSEALT
+278 NVSNTEGSEALT
-290 IKNATKVVDMYN
+290 IKRPTKVVDMYN
-302 GSRVTCIRPDVGATW
+302 GSRVTCIRPNVGATW
-317 GIFVRSFSAGVIS
+317 GLFVRSFSAGVIS
-330 VEKWLDKPEVK
+330 VKKWLDKPEVK
-341 NWEIVAKLLF
+341 NWEIVDKLLF

-380 YPYFNIRCMEMSFE
+380 YPYFNIRVIEMSFE

-406 FCTRDTEF
+406 FCTRNDEF
-414 TSATQ
+414 TSATE

-430 LSLAG
+430 LSMAG

-462 GKDYMGLVEG
+462 GKDYMGLIEG
-472 LTNSLLSSGQFNDRE
+472 LTNALLSSGQFNDRDS
-487 AAQGLV
+487 AQGLV

-502 CDFYKKLRIV
+502 CDFHKKLRVV
-512 DYIEEIVKGETIIPY
+512 DYIEEIVKGETIVPY
-527 QEIRDSKGIVEAID
+527 QDIKVSSDVVSAID
-541 QSTALNREYYQRT
+541 QSTALNREFYQRT

-561 SRKIIK
+561 SRKIIR
-567 FNHKTATYEP
+567 FNHETNTYEP
-577 YEWYTPARF
+577 YEWYTPERF
-586 MLMMDKMPDEHKEGF
+586 AIMLDKMPDEHKAGF
-601 MQFYIDN
+601 IQFYKDN
-608 WVPVIQER
+608 WVPVLKAR
-616 EKRGEKVS
+616 VNSGETA

>member
-1 MASIALTILFVLI
+1 MANIALGLLFILI
-14 VVTVTVK
+14 VITITVR
-21 FYLRRKKQT
+21 FYLKRKKQT
-30 VFGKGYSINTFEEL
+30 VFGKGYVINTFEEL
-44 VTIILRDFTEIIKP
+44 VTIVLRDFTEIIKP

-106 SHLQDLESCYTIY
+106 SHLLTLESCYSIF
-119 NFEEIDTLP
+119 NFEDLETLP

-138 CLGQQYGKDTVKFL
+138 CLAPQYGKNAVKFL
-152 NDTYKWSTPRYIAH
+152 NDTYKWSSPRYIAQ
-166 SGITRREVD
+166 SGLERREVD
-175 YDLIDK
+175 YALVDT

-186 MPFDNL
+186 MPYDSL
-192 NYEQCIDILSI
+192 SYEQCIDVISI

-223 DGLELGTTGAIRYR
+223 DGLELGTVGAIRYR
-237 LLNANPHY
+237 LLNANPDY

-258 WIHLSFINFGS
+258 WIHLSFINFGT

-278 NISNTEGSEALT
+278 NVSNTEGSEALT
-290 IKNATKVVDMYN
+290 IKRPTKVVDMYN
-302 GSRVTCIRPDVGATW
+302 GSRVTCIRPNVGATW
-317 GIFVRSFSAGVIS
+317 GLFVRSFSAGVIS
-330 VEKWLDKPEVK
+330 VKKWLDKPEVK
-341 NWEIVAKLLF
+341 NWEIVDKLLF

-380 YPYFNIRCMEMSFE
+380 YPYFNIRVIEMSFE

-406 FCTRDTEF
+406 FCTRNDEF
-414 TSATQ
+414 TSATE

-430 LSLAG
+430 LSMAG

-462 GKDYMGLVEG
+462 GKDYMGLIEG
-472 LTNSLLSSGQFNDRE
+472 LTNALLSSGQFNDRDS
-487 AAQGLV
+487 AQGLV

-502 CDFYKKLRIV
+502 CDFHKKLRVV
-512 DYIEEIVKGETIIPY
+512 DYIEEIVKGETIVPY
-527 QEIRDSKGIVEAID
+527 RDIKVSSDVVSAID
-541 QSTALNREYYQRT
+541 QSTALNREFYQRT

-561 SRKIIK
+561 SRKIIR
-567 FNHKTATYEP
+567 FNHETNTYEP
-577 YEWYTPARF
+577 YEWYTPERF
-586 MLMMDKMPDEHKEGF
+586 AIMLDKMPDEHKAGF
-601 MQFYIDN
+601 IQFYKEN
-608 WVPVIQER
+608 WVPVLKAR
-616 EKRGEKVS
+616 ANSGETA

>member
-1 MASIALTILFVLI
+1 MANIALGLLFILI
-14 VVTVTVK
+14 VITITVR
-21 FYLRRKKQT
+21 FYLKRKKQT
-30 VFGKGYSINTFEEL
+30 VFGKGYVINTFEEL
-44 VTIILRDFTEIIKP
+44 VTIVLRDFTEIIKP

-106 SHLQDLESCYTIY
+106 SHLLTLESCYSIF
-119 NFEEIDTLP
+119 NFEDLETLP

-138 CLGQQYGKDTVKFL
+138 CLAPQYGKNAVKFL
-152 NDTYKWSTPRYIAH
+152 NDTYKWSSSRYIAQ
-166 SGITRREVD
+166 SGLERREVD
-175 YDLIDK
+175 YALVDT

-186 MPFDNL
+186 MPYDSL
-192 NYEQCIDILSI
+192 SYEQCIDVISI

-223 DGLELGTTGAIRYR
+223 DGLELGTVGAIRYR
-237 LLNANPHY
+237 LLNANPDY

-258 WIHLSFINFGS
+258 WIHLSFINFGT

-278 NISNTEGSEALT
+278 NVSNTEGSEALT
-290 IKNATKVVDMYN
+290 IKRPTKVVDMYN
-302 GSRVTCIRPDVGATW
+302 GSRVTCIRPNVGATW
-317 GIFVRSFSAGVIS
+317 GLFVRSFSAGVIS
-330 VEKWLDKPEVK
+330 VKKWLDKPEVK
-341 NWEIVAKLLF
+341 NWEIVDKLLF

-380 YPYFNIRCMEMSFE
+380 YPYFNIRVIEMSFE

-406 FCTRDTEF
+406 FCTRNDEF
-414 TSATQ
+414 TSATE

-430 LSLAG
+430 LSMAG

-462 GKDYMGLVEG
+462 GKDYMGLIEG
-472 LTNSLLSSGQFNDRE
+472 LTNALLSSGQFNDRDS
-487 AAQGLV
+487 AQGLV

-502 CDFYKKLRIV
+502 CDFHKKLRVV
-512 DYIEEIVKGETIIPY
+512 DYIEEIVKGETIVPY
-527 QEIRDSKGIVEAID
+527 QDIKVSSDVVSAID
-541 QSTALNREYYQRT
+541 QSTALNREFYQRT

-561 SRKIIK
+561 SRKIIR
-567 FNHKTATYEP
+567 FNHETNTYEP
-577 YEWYTPARF
+577 YEWYTPERF
-586 MLMMDKMPDEHKEGF
+586 AIMLDKMPDEHKAGF
-601 MQFYIDN
+601 IQFYKDN
-608 WVPVIQER
+608 WVPVLKAR
-616 EKRGEKVS
+616 ANSGETA

>member
-1 MASIALTILFVLI
+1 MANIALGLLFILI
-14 VVTVTVK
+14 VITITVR
-21 FYLRRKKQT
+21 FYLKRKKQT
-30 VFGKGYSINTFEEL
+30 VFGKGYVINTFEEL
-44 VTIILRDFTEIIKP
+44 VTIVLRDFTEIIKP

-106 SHLQDLESCYTIY
+106 SHLLTLESCYSIF
-119 NFEEIDTLP
+119 NFEDLETLP

-138 CLGQQYGKDTVKFL
+138 CLAPQYGKNAVKFL
-152 NDTYKWSTPRYIAH
+152 NDTYKWSSPRYIAQ
-166 SGITRREVD
+166 SGLERREVD
-175 YDLIDK
+175 YALVDT

-186 MPFDNL
+186 MPYDSL
-192 NYEQCIDILSI
+192 SYEQCIDVISI

-223 DGLELGTTGAIRYR
+223 DGLELGTVGAIRYR
-237 LLNANPHY
+237 LLNANPDY

-258 WIHLSFINFGS
+258 WIHLSFINFGT

-278 NISNTEGSEALT
+278 NVSNTEGSEALT
-290 IKNATKVVDMYN
+290 IKRPTKVVDMYN
-302 GSRVTCIRPDVGATW
+302 GSRVTCIRPNVGATW
-317 GIFVRSFSAGVIS
+317 GLFVRSFSAGVIS
-330 VEKWLDKPEVK
+330 VKKWLDKPEVK
-341 NWEIVAKLLF
+341 NWEIVDKLLF

-380 YPYFNIRCMEMSFE
+380 YPYFNIRVIEMSFE

-406 FCTRDTEF
+406 FCTRNDEF
-414 TSATQ
+414 TSATE

-430 LSLAG
+430 LSMAG

-462 GKDYMGLVEG
+462 GKDYMGLIEG
-472 LTNSLLSSGQFNDRE
+472 LTNALLSSGQFNDRDS
-487 AAQGLV
+487 AQGLV

-502 CDFYKKLRIV
+502 CDFHKKLRVV
-512 DYIEEIVKGETIIPY
+512 DYIEEIVKGETIVPY
-527 QEIRDSKGIVEAID
+527 QDIKVSSDVVSAID
-541 QSTALNREYYQRT
+541 QSTALNREFYQRT

-561 SRKIIK
+561 SRKIIR
-567 FNHKTATYEP
+567 FNHETNTYEP
-577 YEWYTPARF
+577 YEWYTPERF
-586 MLMMDKMPDEHKEGF
+586 AIMLDKMPDEHKAGF
-601 MQFYIDN
+601 IQFYKEN
-608 WVPVIQER
+608 WVPVLKAR
-616 EKRGEKVS
+616 ANSGETA

>member
-1 MASIALTILFVLI
+1 MANIALGLLFILI
-14 VVTVTVK
+14 VITITVR
-21 FYLRRKKQT
+21 FYLKRKKQT
-30 VFGKGYSINTFEEL
+30 VFGKGYVINTFEEL
-44 VTIILRDFTEIIKP
+44 VTIVLRDFTEIIKP

-106 SHLQDLESCYTIY
+106 SHLLTLESCYSIF
-119 NFEEIDTLP
+119 NFEDLETLP

-138 CLGQQYGKDTVKFL
+138 CLAPQYGKNAVKFL
-152 NDTYKWSTPRYIAH
+152 NDTYKWSSPRYIAQ
-166 SGITRREVD
+166 SGLERREVD
-175 YDLIDK
+175 YALVDT

-186 MPFDNL
+186 MPYDSL
-192 NYEQCIDILSI
+192 SYEQCIDVISI

-223 DGLELGTTGAIRYR
+223 DGLELGTVGAIRYR
-237 LLNANPHY
+237 LLNANPDY

-258 WIHLSFINFGS
+258 WIHLSFINFGT

-278 NISNTEGSEALT
+278 NVSNTEGSEALT
-290 IKNATKVVDMYN
+290 IKRPTKVVDMYN
-302 GSRVTCIRPDVGATW
+302 GSRVTCIRPNVGATW
-317 GIFVRSFSAGVIS
+317 GLFVRSFSAGVIS
-330 VEKWLDKPEVK
+330 VKKWLDKPEVK
-341 NWEIVAKLLF
+341 NWEIVDKLLF

-380 YPYFNIRCMEMSFE
+380 YPYFNIRVIEMSFE

-406 FCTRDTEF
+406 FCTRNDEF
-414 TSATQ
+414 TSATE

-430 LSLAG
+430 LSMAG

-462 GKDYMGLVEG
+462 GKDYMGLIEG
-472 LTNSLLSSGQFNDRE
+472 LTNALLSSGQFNDRDS
-487 AAQGLV
+487 AQGLV

-502 CDFYKKLRIV
+502 CDFHKKLRVV
-512 DYIEEIVKGETIIPY
+512 DYIEEIVKGETIVPY
-527 QEIRDSKGIVEAID
+527 QDIKVSGDVVSAID
-541 QSTALNREYYQRT
+541 QSTALNREFYQRT

-561 SRKIIK
+561 SRKIIR
-567 FNHKTATYEP
+567 FNHETNTYEP
-577 YEWYTPARF
+577 YEWYTPERF
-586 MLMMDKMPDEHKEGF
+586 AIMLDKMPDEHKAGF
-601 MQFYIDN
+601 IQFYKEN
-608 WVPVIQER
+608 WVPVLKAR
-616 EKRGEKVS
+616 ANSGETA

>member
-1 MASIALTILFVLI
+1 MANIALGLLFILI
-14 VVTVTVK
+14 VITITVR
-21 FYLRRKKQT
+21 FYLKRKKQT
-30 VFGKGYSINTFEEL
+30 VFGKGYVINTFEEL
-44 VTIILRDFTEIIKP
+44 VTIVLRDFTEIIKP

-106 SHLQDLESCYTIY
+106 SHLLTLESCYSIF
-119 NFEEIDTLP
+119 NFEDLETLP

-138 CLGQQYGKDTVKFL
+138 CLAPQYGKNAVKFL
-152 NDTYKWSTPRYIAH
+152 NDTYKWSSPRYIAQ
-166 SGITRREVD
+166 SGLERREVD
-175 YDLIDK
+175 YALVDT

-186 MPFDNL
+186 MPYDSL
-192 NYEQCIDILSI
+192 SYEQCIDVISI

-223 DGLELGTTGAIRYR
+223 DGLELGTVGAIRYR
-237 LLNANPHY
+237 LLNANPDY

-258 WIHLSFINFGS
+258 WIHLSFINFGT

-278 NISNTEGSEALT
+278 NVSNTEGSEALT
-290 IKNATKVVDMYN
+290 IKRPTKVVDMYN
-302 GSRVTCIRPDVGATW
+302 GSRVTCIRPNVGATW
-317 GIFVRSFSAGVIS
+317 GLFVRSFSAGVIS
-330 VEKWLDKPEVK
+330 VKKWLDKPEVK
-341 NWEIVAKLLF
+341 NWEIVDKLLF

-380 YPYFNIRCMEMSFE
+380 YPYFNIRVIEMSFE

-406 FCTRDTEF
+406 FCTRNDEF
-414 TSATQ
+414 TSATE

-430 LSLAG
+430 LSMAG

-462 GKDYMGLVEG
+462 GKDYMGLIEG
-472 LTNSLLSSGQFNDRE
+472 LTNALLSSGQFNDRDS
-487 AAQGLV
+487 AQGLV

-502 CDFYKKLRIV
+502 CDFHKKLRVV
-512 DYIEEIVKGETIIPY
+512 DYIEEIVKGETIVPY
-527 QEIRDSKGIVEAID
+527 KDIKVSSDVVSAID
-541 QSTALNREYYQRT
+541 QSTALNREFYQRT

-561 SRKIIK
+561 SRKIIR
-567 FNHKTATYEP
+567 FNHETNTYEP
-577 YEWYTPARF
+577 YEWYTPERF
-586 MLMMDKMPDEHKEGF
+586 AIMLDKMPDEHKAGF
-601 MQFYIDN
+601 IQFYKDN
-608 WVPVIQER
+608 WVPVLKAR
-616 EKRGEKVS
+616 ANSGETA

>member
-1 MASIALTILFVLI
+1 MANIALGLLFILIAITI
-14 VVTVTVK
+14 TVR
-21 FYLRRKKQT
+21 FYLKRKKQT
-30 VFGKGYSINTFEEL
+30 VFGKGYVINTFEEL
-44 VTIILRDFTEIIKP
+44 VTIVLRDFTEIIKP

-106 SHLQDLESCYTIY
+106 SHLLTLESCYSIF
-119 NFEEIDTLP
+119 NFEDLETLP

-138 CLGQQYGKDTVKFL
+138 CLAPQYGNNAVKFL
-152 NDTYKWSTPRYIAH
+152 NDTYKWSSPRYIAQ
-166 SGITRREVD
+166 SGLERREVD
-175 YDLIDK
+175 YALVDT

-186 MPFDNL
+186 MPYDSL
-192 NYEQCIDILSI
+192 SYEQCIDVISI

-223 DGLELGTTGAIRYR
+223 DGLELGTVGAIRYR
-237 LLNANPHY
+237 LLNANPDY

-258 WIHLSFINFGS
+258 WIHLSFINFGT

-278 NISNTEGSEALT
+278 NVSNTEGSEALT
-290 IKNATKVVDMYN
+290 IKRPTKVVDMYN
-302 GSRVTCIRPDVGATW
+302 GSRVTCIRPNVGATW
-317 GIFVRSFSAGVIS
+317 GLFVRSFSAGVIS
-330 VEKWLDKPEVK
+330 VKKWLDKPEVK
-341 NWEIVAKLLF
+341 NWEIVDKLLF

-380 YPYFNIRCMEMSFE
+380 YPYFNIRVIEMSFE

-406 FCTRDTEF
+406 FCTRNDEF
-414 TSATQ
+414 TSATE

-430 LSLAG
+430 LSMAG

-451 VASQATMFSHH
+451 VASQSTMFSHH
-462 GKDYMGLVEG
+462 GKDYMGLIEG
-472 LTNSLLSSGQFNDRE
+472 LTNALLSSGQFNDRDS
-487 AAQGLV
+487 AQGLV

-502 CDFYKKLRIV
+502 CDFHKKLRVV
-512 DYIEEIVKGETIIPY
+512 DYIEEIVKGETIVPY
-527 QEIRDSKGIVEAID
+527 QDIKVSSDVVSAID
-541 QSTALNREYYQRT
+541 QSTALNREFYQRT

-561 SRKIIK
+561 SRKIIR
-567 FNHKTATYEP
+567 FNHETNTYEP
-577 YEWYTPARF
+577 YEWYTPERF
-586 MLMMDKMPDEHKEGF
+586 AIMLDKMPDEHKAGF
-601 MQFYIDN
+601 IQFYKDN
-608 WVPVIQER
+608 WVPVLKAR
-616 EKRGEKVS
+616 ANSGETA

>member
-1 MASIALTILFVLI
+1 MANIALGLLFILI
-14 VVTVTVK
+14 VITITAR
-21 FYLRRKKQT
+21 FYLKRKKQT
-30 VFGKGYSINTFEEL
+30 VFGKGYVINTFEEL
-44 VTIILRDFTEIIKP
+44 VTIVLRDFTEIIKP

-106 SHLQDLESCYTIY
+106 SHLLTLESCYSIF
-119 NFEEIDTLP
+119 NFEDLETLP

-138 CLGQQYGKDTVKFL
+138 CLAPQYGKNAVKFL
-152 NDTYKWSTPRYIAH
+152 NDTYRWSSPRYIAQ
-166 SGITRREVD
+166 SGLERREVD
-175 YDLIDK
+175 YALVDI

-186 MPFDNL
+186 MPYDSL
-192 NYEQCIDILSI
+192 SYEQCIDVISI

-223 DGLELGTTGAIRYR
+223 DGLELGTVGAIRYR
-237 LLNANPHY
+237 LLNANPDY

-258 WIHLSFINFGS
+258 WIHLSFINFGT

-278 NISNTEGSEALT
+278 NVSNTEGSEALT
-290 IKNATKVVDMYN
+290 IKRPTKVVDMYN
-302 GSRVTCIRPDVGATW
+302 GSRVTCIRPNVGATW
-317 GIFVRSFSAGVIS
+317 GLFVRSFSAGVIS
-330 VEKWLDKPEVK
+330 VKKWLDKPEVK
-341 NWEIVAKLLF
+341 NWEIVDKLLF

-380 YPYFNIRCMEMSFE
+380 YPYFNIRVIEMSFE

-406 FCTRDTEF
+406 FCTRNDEF
-414 TSATQ
+414 TSATE

-430 LSLAG
+430 LSMAG

-462 GKDYMGLVEG
+462 GKDYMGLIEG
-472 LTNSLLSSGQFNDRE
+472 LTNALLSSGQFNDRDS
-487 AAQGLV
+487 AQGLV

-502 CDFYKKLRIV
+502 CDFHKKLRVV
-512 DYIEEIVKGETIIPY
+512 DYIEEIVKGETIVPY
-527 QEIRDSKGIVEAID
+527 QDIKVSSDVVSAID
-541 QSTALNREYYQRT
+541 QSTALNREFYQRT

-561 SRKIIK
+561 SRKIIR
-567 FNHKTATYEP
+567 FNHETNTYEP
-577 YEWYTPARF
+577 YEWYTPERF
-586 MLMMDKMPDEHKEGF
+586 AIMLDKMPDEHKAGF
-601 MQFYIDN
+601 IQFYKEN
-608 WVPVIQER
+608 WVPVLKAR
-616 EKRGEKVS
+616 ANSGETA

>member
-1 MASIALTILFVLI
+1 MANIALGLLFILI
-14 VVTVTVK
+14 VITITVR
-21 FYLRRKKQT
+21 FYLKRKKQT
-30 VFGKGYSINTFEEL
+30 VFGKGYVINTFEEL
-44 VTIILRDFTEIIKP
+44 VTIVLRDFTEIIKP

-106 SHLQDLESCYTIY
+106 SHLLTLESCYSIY
-119 NFEEIDTLP
+119 NFEDLETLP

-138 CLGQQYGKDTVKFL
+138 CLAPQYGKNAVKFL
-152 NDTYKWSTPRYIAH
+152 NDTYKWSSPRYIAQ
-166 SGITRREVD
+166 SGLERREVD
-175 YDLIDK
+175 YALVDT

-186 MPFDNL
+186 MPYDSL
-192 NYEQCIDILSI
+192 SYEQCIDVISI

-223 DGLELGTTGAIRYR
+223 DGLELGTVGAIRYR
-237 LLNANPHY
+237 LLNANPDY

-258 WIHLSFINFGS
+258 WIHLSFINFGT

-278 NISNTEGSEALT
+278 NVSNTEGSEALT
-290 IKNATKVVDMYN
+290 IKRPTKVVDMYN
-302 GSRVTCIRPDVGATW
+302 GSRVTCIRPNVGATW
-317 GIFVRSFSAGVIS
+317 GLFVRSFSAGVIS
-330 VEKWLDKPEVK
+330 VKKWLDKPEVK
-341 NWEIVAKLLF
+341 NWEIVDKLLF

-380 YPYFNIRCMEMSFE
+380 YPYFNIRVIEMSFE

-406 FCTRDTEF
+406 FCTRNDEF
-414 TSATQ
+414 TSATE

-430 LSLAG
+430 LSMAG

-462 GKDYMGLVEG
+462 GKDYMGLIEG
-472 LTNSLLSSGQFNDRE
+472 LTNALLSSGQFNDRDS
-487 AAQGLV
+487 AQGLV

-502 CDFYKKLRIV
+502 CDFHKKLRVV
-512 DYIEEIVKGETIIPY
+512 DYIEEIVKGETIVPY
-527 QEIRDSKGIVEAID
+527 QDIKVSSDVVSAID
-541 QSTALNREYYQRT
+541 QSTALNREFYQRT
-554 TDRVRYT
+554 TDRIRYT
-561 SRKIIK
+561 SRKIIR
-567 FNHKTATYEP
+567 FNHETNTYEP
-577 YEWYTPARF
+577 YEWYTPERF
-586 MLMMDKMPDEHKEGF
+586 AIMLDKMPDEHKAGF
-601 MQFYIDN
+601 IQFYKDN
-608 WVPVIQER
+608 WVPVLKAR
-616 EKRGEKVS
+616 ANSGETA

>member
-1 MASIALTILFVLI
+1 MANIALGLLFILI
-14 VVTVTVK
+14 VITITVR
-21 FYLRRKKQT
+21 FYLKRKKQT
-30 VFGKGYSINTFEEL
+30 VFGKGYVINTFEEL
-44 VTIILRDFTEIIKP
+44 VTIVLRDFTEIIKP

-106 SHLQDLESCYTIY
+106 SHLLTLESCYSIF
-119 NFEEIDTLP
+119 NFEDLETLQ

-138 CLGQQYGKDTVKFL
+138 CLAPQYGKNAVKFL
-152 NDTYKWSTPRYIAH
+152 NDTYKWSSPRYIAQ
-166 SGITRREVD
+166 SGLERREVD
-175 YDLIDK
+175 YALVDT

-186 MPFDNL
+186 MPYDSL
-192 NYEQCIDILSI
+192 SYEQCIDVISI

-223 DGLELGTTGAIRYR
+223 DGLELGTVGAIRYR
-237 LLNANPHY
+237 LLNANPDY
-245 VTERSCSIQLDAQ
+245 VIERSCSIQLDAQ
-258 WIHLSFINFGS
+258 WIHLSFINFGT

-278 NISNTEGSEALT
+278 NVSNTEGSEALT
-290 IKNATKVVDMYN
+290 IKRPTKVVDMYN
-302 GSRVTCIRPDVGATW
+302 GSRVTCIRPNVGATW
-317 GIFVRSFSAGVIS
+317 GLFVRSFSAGVIS
-330 VEKWLDKPEVK
+330 VKKWLDKPEVK
-341 NWEIVAKLLF
+341 NWEIVDKLLF

-380 YPYFNIRCMEMSFE
+380 YPYFNIRVIEMSFE

-406 FCTRDTEF
+406 FCTRNDEF
-414 TSATQ
+414 TSATE

-430 LSLAG
+430 LSMAG

-462 GKDYMGLVEG
+462 GKDYMGLIEG
-472 LTNSLLSSGQFNDRE
+472 LTNALLSSGQFNDRDS
-487 AAQGLV
+487 AQGLV

-502 CDFYKKLRIV
+502 CDFHKKLRVV
-512 DYIEEIVKGETIIPY
+512 DYIEEIVKGETIVPY
-527 QEIRDSKGIVEAID
+527 QDIKVSSDVVSAID
-541 QSTALNREYYQRT
+541 QSTALNREFYQRT

-561 SRKIIK
+561 SRKIIR
-567 FNHKTATYEP
+567 FNHETNTYEP
-577 YEWYTPARF
+577 YEWYTPERF
-586 MLMMDKMPDEHKEGF
+586 AIMLDKMPDEHKAGF
-601 MQFYIDN
+601 IQFYKDN
-608 WVPVIQER
+608 WVPVLKAR
-616 EKRGEKVS
+616 ANSGETA

>member
-1 MASIALTILFVLI
+1 MANIALGLLFILI
-14 VVTVTVK
+14 VITITVR
-21 FYLRRKKQT
+21 FYLKRKKQT
-30 VFGKGYSINTFEEL
+30 VFGKGYVINTFEEL
-44 VTIILRDFTEIIKP
+44 VTIVLRDFTEIIKP

-106 SHLQDLESCYTIY
+106 SHLLTLESCYSIF
-119 NFEEIDTLP
+119 NFEDLETLQ

-138 CLGQQYGKDTVKFL
+138 CLAPQYGKNAVKFL
-152 NDTYKWSTPRYIAH
+152 NDTYKWSSPRYIAQ
-166 SGITRREVD
+166 SGLERREVD
-175 YDLIDK
+175 YALVDT

-186 MPFDNL
+186 MPYDSL
-192 NYEQCIDILSI
+192 SYEQCIDVISI

-223 DGLELGTTGAIRYR
+223 DGLELGTVGAIRYR
-237 LLNANPHY
+237 LLNANPDY

-258 WIHLSFINFGS
+258 WIHLSFINFGT

-278 NISNTEGSEALT
+278 NVSNTEGSEALT
-290 IKNATKVVDMYN
+290 IKRPTKVVDMYN
-302 GSRVTCIRPDVGATW
+302 GSRVTCIRPNVGATW
-317 GIFVRSFSAGVIS
+317 GLFVRSFSAGVIS
-330 VEKWLDKPEVK
+330 VKKWLDKPEVK
-341 NWEIVAKLLF
+341 NWEIVDKLLF

-380 YPYFNIRCMEMSFE
+380 YPYFNIRVIEMSFE

-406 FCTRDTEF
+406 FCTRNDEF
-414 TSATQ
+414 TSATE

-430 LSLAG
+430 LSMAG

-462 GKDYMGLVEG
+462 GKDYMGLIEG
-472 LTNSLLSSGQFNDRE
+472 LTNALLSSGQFNDRDS
-487 AAQGLV
+487 AQGLV

-502 CDFYKKLRIV
+502 CDFHKKLRVV
-512 DYIEEIVKGETIIPY
+512 DYIEEIVKGETIVPY
-527 QEIRDSKGIVEAID
+527 QDIKVSSDVVSAID
-541 QSTALNREYYQRT
+541 QSTALNREFYQRT

-561 SRKIIK
+561 SRKIIR
-567 FNHKTATYEP
+567 FNHETNTYEP
-577 YEWYTPARF
+577 YEWYTPERF
-586 MLMMDKMPDEHKEGF
+586 AIMLDKMPDEHKAGF
-601 MQFYIDN
+601 IQFYKEN
-608 WVPVIQER
+608 WVPVLKAR
-616 EKRGEKVS
+616 ANSGETA

>member
-1 MASIALTILFVLI
+1 MANIALGLLFILI
-14 VVTVTVK
+14 VITITVR
-21 FYLRRKKQT
+21 FYLKRKKQT
-30 VFGKGYSINTFEEL
+30 VFGKGYVINTFEEL
-44 VTIILRDFTEIIKP
+44 VTIVLRDFTEIIKP

-106 SHLQDLESCYTIY
+106 SHLLTLESCYSIF
-119 NFEEIDTLP
+119 NFEDLETLP

-138 CLGQQYGKDTVKFL
+138 CLAPQYGKNAVKFL
-152 NDTYKWSTPRYIAH
+152 NDTYKWSSPRYIAQ
-166 SGITRREVD
+166 SGLERREVD
-175 YDLIDK
+175 YALVDT

-186 MPFDNL
+186 MPYDSL
-192 NYEQCIDILSI
+192 SYEQCIDVISI

-223 DGLELGTTGAIRYR
+223 DGLELGTVGAIRYR
-237 LLNANPHY
+237 LLNANPDY

-258 WIHLSFINFGS
+258 WIHLSFINFGT

-278 NISNTEGSEALT
+278 NVSNTEGSEALT
-290 IKNATKVVDMYN
+290 IKRPTKVVDMYN
-302 GSRVTCIRPDVGATW
+302 GSRVTCIRPNVGATW
-317 GIFVRSFSAGVIS
+317 GLFVRSFSAGVIS
-330 VEKWLDKPEVK
+330 VKKWLDKPEVK
-341 NWEIVAKLLF
+341 NWEIVDKLLF

-380 YPYFNIRCMEMSFE
+380 YPYFNIRVIEMSFE

-406 FCTRDTEF
+406 FCTRNDEF
-414 TSATQ
+414 TSATE

-430 LSLAG
+430 LSMAG

-462 GKDYMGLVEG
+462 GKDYMGLIEG
-472 LTNSLLSSGQFNDRE
+472 LTNALLSSGQFNDRDS
-487 AAQGLV
+487 AQGLV

-502 CDFYKKLRIV
+502 CDFHKKLRVV
-512 DYIEEIVKGETIIPY
+512 DYIEEIVKGETIVPY
-527 QEIRDSKGIVEAID
+527 QDIKVSSDVVSAID
-541 QSTALNREYYQRT
+541 QSTALNREFYQRT

-561 SRKIIK
+561 SRKIIR
-567 FNHKTATYEP
+567 FNHETNTYEP
-577 YEWYTPARF
+577 YEWYTPERF
-586 MLMMDKMPDEHKEGF
+586 AIMLDKMPDEHKAGF
-601 MQFYIDN
+601 IQFYKDN
-608 WVPVIQER
+608 WVPVLKAR
-616 EKRGEKVS
+616 ANSGETA

>member
-1 MASIALTILFVLI
+1 MANIALGLLFILI
-14 VVTVTVK
+14 VITITVR
-21 FYLRRKKQT
+21 FYLKRKKQT
-30 VFGKGYSINTFEEL
+30 VFGKGYVINTFEEL
-44 VTIILRDFTEIIKP
+44 VTIVLRDFTEIIKP

-100 FHDIIA
+100 FHDVIA
-106 SHLQDLESCYTIY
+106 SHLLTLESCYSIF
-119 NFEEIDTLP
+119 NFEDLETLP

-138 CLGQQYGKDTVKFL
+138 CLAPQYGKNAVKFL
-152 NDTYKWSTPRYIAH
+152 NDTYKWSSPRYIAQ
-166 SGITRREVD
+166 SGLERREVD
-175 YDLIDK
+175 YALVDT

-186 MPFDNL
+186 MPYDSL
-192 NYEQCIDILSI
+192 SYEQCIDVISI

-223 DGLELGTTGAIRYR
+223 DGLELGTVGAIRYR
-237 LLNANPHY
+237 LLNANPDY

-258 WIHLSFINFGS
+258 WIHLSFINFGT

-278 NISNTEGSEALT
+278 NVSNTEGSEALT
-290 IKNATKVVDMYN
+290 IKRPTKVVDMYN
-302 GSRVTCIRPDVGATW
+302 GSRVTCIRPNVGATW
-317 GIFVRSFSAGVIS
+317 GLFVRSFSAGVIS
-330 VEKWLDKPEVK
+330 VKKWLDKPEVK
-341 NWEIVAKLLF
+341 NWEIVDKLLF

-380 YPYFNIRCMEMSFE
+380 YPYFNIRVTEMSFE

-406 FCTRDTEF
+406 FCTRNDEF
-414 TSATQ
+414 TSATE

-430 LSLAG
+430 LSMAG

-462 GKDYMGLVEG
+462 GKDYMGLIEG
-472 LTNSLLSSGQFNDRE
+472 LTNALLSSGQFNDRDS
-487 AAQGLV
+487 AQGLV

-502 CDFYKKLRIV
+502 CDFHKKLRVV
-512 DYIEEIVKGETIIPY
+512 DYIEEIVKGETIVPY
-527 QEIRDSKGIVEAID
+527 QDIKVSSDVVSAID
-541 QSTALNREYYQRT
+541 QSTALNREFYQRT

-561 SRKIIK
+561 SRKIIR
-567 FNHKTATYEP
+567 FNHETNTYEP
-577 YEWYTPARF
+577 YEWYTPERF
-586 MLMMDKMPDEHKEGF
+586 AIMLDKMPDEHKAGF
-601 MQFYIDN
+601 IQFYKEN
-608 WVPVIQER
+608 WVPVLKAR
-616 EKRGEKVS
+616 ANSGETA

>member
-1 MASIALTILFVLI
+1 MANIALGLLFILI
-14 VVTVTVK
+14 VITITVR
-21 FYLRRKKQT
+21 FYLKRKKQT
-30 VFGKGYSINTFEEL
+30 VFGKGYVINTFEEL
-44 VTIILRDFTEIIKP
+44 VTIVLRDFTEIIKP

-86 VYGEENARR
+86 VYGEDNAWR
-95 TIIKV
+95 TIIII

-106 SHLQDLESCYTIY
+106 SQLLTLESSYSFFNFEDLE
-119 NFEEIDTLP
+119 TLP

-138 CLGQQYGKDTVKFL
+138 CLAPQYGKNAVKFL
-152 NDTYKWSTPRYIAH
+152 NDTYKWSSPRYIAQ
-166 SGITRREVD
+166 SGLERREVD
-175 YDLIDK
+175 YALVDT

-186 MPFDNL
+186 MPYDSL
-192 NYEQCIDILSI
+192 SYEQCIDVISI

-223 DGLELGTTGAIRYR
+223 DGLELGTVGAIRYR
-237 LLNANPHY
+237 LLNANPDY

-258 WIHLSFINFGS
+258 WIHLSFINFGT

-278 NISNTEGSEALT
+278 NVSNTEGSEALT
-290 IKNATKVVDMYN
+290 IKRPTKVVDMYN
-302 GSRVTCIRPDVGATW
+302 GSRVTCIRPNVGATW
-317 GIFVRSFSAGVIS
+317 GLFVRSFSAGVIS
-330 VEKWLDKPEVK
+330 VKKWLDKPEVK
-341 NWEIVAKLLF
+341 NWEIVDKLLF

-380 YPYFNIRCMEMSFE
+380 YPYFNIRVIEMSFE

-406 FCTRDTEF
+406 FCTRNDEF
-414 TSATQ
+414 TSATE

-430 LSLAG
+430 LSMAG

-462 GKDYMGLVEG
+462 GKDYMGLIEG
-472 LTNSLLSSGQFNDRE
+472 LTNALLSSGQFNDRDS
-487 AAQGLV
+487 AQGLV

-502 CDFYKKLRIV
+502 CDFHKKLRVV
-512 DYIEEIVKGETIIPY
+512 DYIEEIVKGETIVPY
-527 QEIRDSKGIVEAID
+527 QDIKVSSDVVSAID
-541 QSTALNREYYQRT
+541 QSTALNREFYQRT

-561 SRKIIK
+561 SRKIIR
-567 FNHKTATYEP
+567 FNHDTNTYEP
-577 YEWYTPARF
+577 YEWYTPERF
-586 MLMMDKMPDEHKEGF
+586 AIMLDKMPEEHKAGF
-601 MQFYIDN
+601 IQFYKDN
-608 WVPVIQER
+608 WVPVLKAR
-616 EKRGEKVS
+616 ANSGETA

>member
-1 MASIALTILFVLI
+1 MANIALGLLFILI
-14 VVTVTVK
+14 VITITVR
-21 FYLRRKKQT
+21 FYLKRKKQT
-30 VFGKGYSINTFEEL
+30 VFGKGYVINTFEEL
-44 VTIILRDFTEIIKP
+44 VTIVLRDFTEIIKP

-106 SHLQDLESCYTIY
+106 SHLLTLESCYSIF
-119 NFEEIDTLP
+119 NFEDLETLP

-138 CLGQQYGKDTVKFL
+138 CLAPQYGKNAVKFL
-152 NDTYKWSTPRYIAH
+152 NDTYKWSSPRYIAQ
-166 SGITRREVD
+166 SGLERREVD
-175 YDLIDK
+175 YALVDT

-186 MPFDNL
+186 MPYDSL
-192 NYEQCIDILSI
+192 SYEQCIDVISI

-223 DGLELGTTGAIRYR
+223 DGLELGTVGAIRYR
-237 LLNANPHY
+237 LLNANPDY

-258 WIHLSFINFGS
+258 WIHLSFINFGT

-278 NISNTEGSEALT
+278 NVSNTEGSEALT
-290 IKNATKVVDMYN
+290 IKRPTKVIDMYN
-302 GSRVTCIRPDVGATW
+302 GSRVTCIRPNVGATW
-317 GIFVRSFSAGVIS
+317 GLFVRSFSAGVIS
-330 VEKWLDKPEVK
+330 VKKWLDKPEVK
-341 NWEIVAKLLF
+341 NWEIVDKLLF

-380 YPYFNIRCMEMSFE
+380 YPYFNIRVIEMSFE

-406 FCTRDTEF
+406 FCTRNDEF
-414 TSATQ
+414 TSATE

-430 LSLAG
+430 LSMAG

-462 GKDYMGLVEG
+462 GKDYMGLIEG
-472 LTNSLLSSGQFNDRE
+472 LTNALLSSGQFNDRDS
-487 AAQGLV
+487 AQGLV

-502 CDFYKKLRIV
+502 CDFHKKLRVV
-512 DYIEEIVKGETIIPY
+512 DYIEEIVKGDTIVPY
-527 QEIRDSKGIVEAID
+527 QDIKVSSDVVSAID
-541 QSTALNREYYQRT
+541 QSTALNREFYQRT

-561 SRKIIK
+561 SRKIIR
-567 FNHKTATYEP
+567 FNHETNTYEP
-577 YEWYTPARF
+577 YEWYTPERF
-586 MLMMDKMPDEHKEGF
+586 AIMLDKMPDEHKAGF
-601 MQFYIDN
+601 IQFYKDN
-608 WVPVIQER
+608 WVPVLKAR
-616 EKRGEKVS
+616 ANSGETA

>member
-1 MASIALTILFVLI
+1 MANIALGLLFILI
-14 VVTVTVK
+14 VITITVR
-21 FYLRRKKQT
+21 FYLKRKKQT
-30 VFGKGYSINTFEEL
+30 VFGKGYVINTFEEL
-44 VTIILRDFTEIIKP
+44 VTIVLRDFTEIIKP

-106 SHLQDLESCYTIY
+106 SHLLTLESCYSIF
-119 NFEEIDTLP
+119 NFEDLETLP

-138 CLGQQYGKDTVKFL
+138 CLAPQYGKNAVKFL
-152 NDTYKWSTPRYIAH
+152 NDTYKWSSPRYIAQ
-166 SGITRREVD
+166 SGLERREVD
-175 YDLIDK
+175 YALVDI

-186 MPFDNL
+186 MPYDSL
-192 NYEQCIDILSI
+192 SYEQCIDVISI

-223 DGLELGTTGAIRYR
+223 DGLELGTVGAIRYR
-237 LLNANPHY
+237 LLNANPDY

-258 WIHLSFINFGS
+258 WIHLSFINFGT

-278 NISNTEGSEALT
+278 NVSNTEGSEALT
-290 IKNATKVVDMYN
+290 IKRPTKVVDMYN
-302 GSRVTCIRPDVGATW
+302 GSRVTCIRPNVGATW
-317 GIFVRSFSAGVIS
+317 GLFVRSFSAGVIS
-330 VEKWLDKPEVK
+330 VKKWLDKPEVK
-341 NWEIVAKLLF
+341 NWEIVDKLLF

-380 YPYFNIRCMEMSFE
+380 YPYFNIRVIEMSFE

-406 FCTRDTEF
+406 FCTRNDEF
-414 TSATQ
+414 TSATE

-430 LSLAG
+430 LSMAG

-462 GKDYMGLVEG
+462 GKDYMGLIEG
-472 LTNSLLSSGQFNDRE
+472 LTNALLSSGQFNDRDS
-487 AAQGLV
+487 AQGLV

-502 CDFYKKLRIV
+502 CDFHKKLRVV
-512 DYIEEIVKGETIIPY
+512 DYIEEIVKGETIVPY
-527 QEIRDSKGIVEAID
+527 QDIKVSSDVVSAID
-541 QSTALNREYYQRT
+541 QSTALNREFYQRT

-561 SRKIIK
+561 SRKIIR
-567 FNHKTATYEP
+567 FNHETNTYEP
-577 YEWYTPARF
+577 YEWYTPERF
-586 MLMMDKMPDEHKEGF
+586 AIMLDKMPDEHKAGF
-601 MQFYIDN
+601 IQFYKEN
-608 WVPVIQER
+608 WIPVLKAR
-616 EKRGEKVS
+616 ANSGETA

>member
-1 MASIALTILFVLI
+1 MANIALGLLFILI
-14 VVTVTVK
+14 VITITVR
-21 FYLRRKKQT
+21 FYLKRKKQT
-30 VFGKGYSINTFEEL
+30 VFGKGYVINTFEEL
-44 VTIILRDFTEIIKP
+44 VTIVLRDFTEIIKP

-106 SHLQDLESCYTIY
+106 SHLLTLESCYNIF
-119 NFEEIDTLP
+119 NFEDLETIP

-138 CLGQQYGKDTVKFL
+138 CLAPQYGKNAVKFL
-152 NDTYKWSTPRYIAH
+152 NDTYKWSSPRYIAQ
-166 SGITRREVD
+166 SGLERREVD
-175 YDLIDK
+175 YALVDT

-186 MPFDNL
+186 MPYDSL
-192 NYEQCIDILSI
+192 SYEQCIDVISI

-223 DGLELGTTGAIRYR
+223 DGLELGTVGAIRYR
-237 LLNANPHY
+237 LLNANPDY

-258 WIHLSFINFGS
+258 WIHLSFINFGT

-278 NISNTEGSEALT
+278 NVSNTEGSEALT
-290 IKNATKVVDMYN
+290 IKRPTKVVDMYN
-302 GSRVTCIRPDVGATW
+302 GSRVTCIRPNVGATW
-317 GIFVRSFSAGVIS
+317 GLFVRSFSAGVIS
-330 VEKWLDKPEVK
+330 VKKWLDKPEVK
-341 NWEIVAKLLF
+341 NWEIVDKLLF

-380 YPYFNIRCMEMSFE
+380 YPYFNIRVIEMSFE

-406 FCTRDTEF
+406 FCTRNDEF
-414 TSATQ
+414 TSATE

-430 LSLAG
+430 LSMAG

-462 GKDYMGLVEG
+462 GKDYMGLIEG
-472 LTNSLLSSGQFNDRE
+472 LTNALLSSGQFNDRDS
-487 AAQGLV
+487 AQGLV

-502 CDFYKKLRIV
+502 CDFHKKLRVV
-512 DYIEEIVKGETIIPY
+512 DYIEEIVKGETIVPY
-527 QEIRDSKGIVEAID
+527 QDIKVSSDVVSAID
-541 QSTALNREYYQRT
+541 QSTALNREFYQRT

-561 SRKIIK
+561 SRKIIR
-567 FNHKTATYEP
+567 FNHETNTYEP
-577 YEWYTPARF
+577 YEWYTPERF
-586 MLMMDKMPDEHKEGF
+586 AIMLDKMPDEHKAGF
-601 MQFYIDN
+601 IQFYKDN
-608 WVPVIQER
+608 WVPVLKAR
-616 EKRGEKVS
+616 ANSGETA

>member
-1 MASIALTILFVLI
+1 MANIALGLLFILI
-14 VVTVTVK
+14 VITITVR
-21 FYLRRKKQT
+21 FYLKRKKQT
-30 VFGKGYSINTFEEL
+30 VFGKGYVINTFEEL
-44 VTIILRDFTEIIKP
+44 VTIVLRDFTEIIKP

-106 SHLQDLESCYTIY
+106 SHLLTLESCYSIF
-119 NFEEIDTLP
+119 NFEDLETLP

-138 CLGQQYGKDTVKFL
+138 CLAPQYGKNAVKFL
-152 NDTYKWSTPRYIAH
+152 NDTYKWSSPRYIAK
-166 SGITRREVD
+166 SGLERREVD
-175 YDLIDK
+175 YALVDT

-186 MPFDNL
+186 MPYDSL
-192 NYEQCIDILSI
+192 SYEQCIDVISI

-223 DGLELGTTGAIRYR
+223 DGLELGTVGAIRYR
-237 LLNANPHY
+237 LLNANPDY

-258 WIHLSFINFGS
+258 WIHLSFINFGT

-278 NISNTEGSEALT
+278 NVSNTEGSEALT
-290 IKNATKVVDMYN
+290 VKRPTKVVDMYN
-302 GSRVTCIRPDVGATW
+302 GSRVTCIRPNVGATW
-317 GIFVRSFSAGVIS
+317 GLFVRSFSAGVIS
-330 VEKWLDKPEVK
+330 VKKWLDKPEVK
-341 NWEIVAKLLF
+341 NWEIVDKLLF

-380 YPYFNIRCMEMSFE
+380 YPYFNIRVIEMSFE

-406 FCTRDTEF
+406 FCTRNDEF
-414 TSATQ
+414 TSATE

-430 LSLAG
+430 LSMAG

-462 GKDYMGLVEG
+462 GKDYMGLIEG
-472 LTNSLLSSGQFNDRE
+472 LTNALLSSGQFNDRDS
-487 AAQGLV
+487 AQGLV

-502 CDFYKKLRIV
+502 CDFHKKLRVV
-512 DYIEEIVKGETIIPY
+512 DYIEEIVKGETIVPY
-527 QEIRDSKGIVEAID
+527 QDIKVSNDVVSAID
-541 QSTALNREYYQRT
+541 QSTALNREFYQRT

-561 SRKIIK
+561 SRKIIR
-567 FNHKTATYEP
+567 FNHETNTYEP
-577 YEWYTPARF
+577 YEWYTPERF
-586 MLMMDKMPDEHKEGF
+586 AIMLDKMPDEHKAGF
-601 MQFYIDN
+601 IQFYKDN
-608 WVPVIQER
+608 WVPVLKAR
-616 EKRGEKVS
+616 ANSGETA

>member
-1 MASIALTILFVLI
+1 MANIALWLLFILI
-14 VVTVTVK
+14 VITITVR
-21 FYLRRKKQT
+21 FYLKRKKQT
-30 VFGKGYSINTFEEL
+30 VFGKGYVINTFEEL
-44 VTIILRDFTEIIKP
+44 VTIVLRDFTEIIKP

-106 SHLQDLESCYTIY
+106 SHLLTLESCYSIF
-119 NFEEIDTLP
+119 NFEDLETLP

-138 CLGQQYGKDTVKFL
+138 CLAPQYGKNAVKFL
-152 NDTYKWSTPRYIAH
+152 NDTYKWSSPRYIAQ
-166 SGITRREVD
+166 SGLERREVD
-175 YDLIDK
+175 YALVDT

-186 MPFDNL
+186 MPYDSL
-192 NYEQCIDILSI
+192 SYEQCIDVISI

-223 DGLELGTTGAIRYR
+223 DGLELGTVGAIRYR
-237 LLNANPHY
+237 LLNANPDY

-258 WIHLSFINFGS
+258 WIHLSFINFGT

-278 NISNTEGSEALT
+278 NVSNTEGSEALT
-290 IKNATKVVDMYN
+290 IKRPTKVVDMYN
-302 GSRVTCIRPDVGATW
+302 GSRVTCIRPNVGATW
-317 GIFVRSFSAGVIS
+317 GLFVRSFSAGVIS
-330 VEKWLDKPEVK
+330 VKKWLDKPEVK
-341 NWEIVAKLLF
+341 NWEIVDKLLF

-380 YPYFNIRCMEMSFE
+380 YPYFNIRVIEMSFE

-406 FCTRDTEF
+406 FCTRNDEF
-414 TSATQ
+414 TSATE

-430 LSLAG
+430 LSMAG

-462 GKDYMGLVEG
+462 GKDYMGLIEG
-472 LTNSLLSSGQFNDRE
+472 LTNALLSSGQFNDRDS
-487 AAQGLV
+487 AQGLV
-493 LDVVKHNVH
+493 LDVVRHNVH
-502 CDFYKKLRIV
+502 CDFHKKLRVV
-512 DYIEEIVKGETIIPY
+512 DYIEEIVKGETIVPY
-527 QEIRDSKGIVEAID
+527 QDIKVSSDVVSAID
-541 QSTALNREYYQRT
+541 QSTALNREFYQRT

-561 SRKIIK
+561 SRKIIR
-567 FNHKTATYEP
+567 FNHETNTYEP
-577 YEWYTPARF
+577 YEWYTPERF
-586 MLMMDKMPDEHKEGF
+586 AIMLDKMPDEHKAGF
-601 MQFYIDN
+601 IQFYKEN
-608 WVPVIQER
+608 WVPVLKAR
-616 EKRGEKVS
+616 ANSGETA

>member
-1 MASIALTILFVLI
+1 MANIALGLLFILI
-14 VVTVTVK
+14 VITITVR
-21 FYLRRKKQT
+21 FYLKRKKQT
-30 VFGKGYSINTFEEL
+30 VFGKGYVINTFEEL
-44 VTIILRDFTEIIKP
+44 VTIVLRDFTEIIKP

-106 SHLQDLESCYTIY
+106 SHLLTLESCYSIF
-119 NFEEIDTLP
+119 NFEDLEALP

-138 CLGQQYGKDTVKFL
+138 CLAPQYGKNAVKFL
-152 NDTYKWSTPRYIAH
+152 NDTYKWSSPRYIAQ
-166 SGITRREVD
+166 SGLERREVD
-175 YDLIDK
+175 YALVDT

-186 MPFDNL
+186 MPYDSL
-192 NYEQCIDILSI
+192 SYEQCIDVISI

-223 DGLELGTTGAIRYR
+223 DGLELGTVGAIRYR
-237 LLNANPHY
+237 LLNANPNY

-258 WIHLSFINFGS
+258 WIHLSFINFGT

-278 NISNTEGSEALT
+278 NVSNTEGSEALT
-290 IKNATKVVDMYN
+290 IKRPTKVVDMYN
-302 GSRVTCIRPDVGATW
+302 GSRVTCIRPNVGATW
-317 GIFVRSFSAGVIS
+317 GLFVRSFSAGVIS
-330 VEKWLDKPEVK
+330 VKKWLDKPEVK
-341 NWEIVAKLLF
+341 NWEIVDKLLF

-380 YPYFNIRCMEMSFE
+380 YPYFNIRVIEMSFE

-406 FCTRDTEF
+406 FCTRNDEF
-414 TSATQ
+414 TSATE

-430 LSLAG
+430 LSMAG

-462 GKDYMGLVEG
+462 GKDYMGLIEG
-472 LTNSLLSSGQFNDRE
+472 LTNALLSSGQFNDRDS
-487 AAQGLV
+487 AQGLV

-502 CDFYKKLRIV
+502 CDFHKKLRVV
-512 DYIEEIVKGETIIPY
+512 DYIEEIVKGETIVPY
-527 QEIRDSKGIVEAID
+527 QDIKVSSDVVSAID
-541 QSTALNREYYQRT
+541 QSTALNREFYQRT

-561 SRKIIK
+561 SRKIIR
-567 FNHKTATYEP
+567 FNHETNTYEP
-577 YEWYTPARF
+577 YEWYTPERF
-586 MLMMDKMPDEHKEGF
+586 AIMLDKMPDEHKAGF
-601 MQFYIDN
+601 IQFYKEN
-608 WVPVIQER
+608 WVPVLKAR
-616 EKRGEKVS
+616 ANSGETA

>member
-1 MASIALTILFVLI
+1 MANIALGILFILI
-14 VVTVTVK
+14 VITITVR
-21 FYLRRKKQT
+21 FYLKRKKQT
-30 VFGKGYSINTFEEL
+30 VFGKGYVINTFEEL
-44 VTIILRDFTEIIKP
+44 VTIVLRDFTEIIKP

-106 SHLQDLESCYTIY
+106 SHLLTLESCYSIF
-119 NFEEIDTLP
+119 NFEDLETLP

-138 CLGQQYGKDTVKFL
+138 CLAPQYGKNAVKFL
-152 NDTYKWSTPRYIAH
+152 NDTYKWSSPRYIAQ
-166 SGITRREVD
+166 SGLERREVD
-175 YDLIDK
+175 YALVDT

-186 MPFDNL
+186 MPYDNL
-192 NYEQCIDILSI
+192 SYEQCIDVISI

-223 DGLELGTTGAIRYR
+223 DGLELGTVGAIRYR
-237 LLNANPHY
+237 LLNANPDY

-258 WIHLSFINFGS
+258 WIHLSFINFGT

-278 NISNTEGSEALT
+278 NVSNTEGSEALT
-290 IKNATKVVDMYN
+290 IKRPTKVVDMYN
-302 GSRVTCIRPDVGATW
+302 GSRVTCIRPNVGATW
-317 GIFVRSFSAGVIS
+317 GLFVRSFSAGVIS
-330 VEKWLDKPEVK
+330 VKKWLDKPEVK
-341 NWEIVAKLLF
+341 NWEIVDKLLF

-380 YPYFNIRCMEMSFE
+380 YPYFNIRVIEMSFE

-406 FCTRDTEF
+406 FCTRNDEF
-414 TSATQ
+414 TSATE

-430 LSLAG
+430 LSMAG

-462 GKDYMGLVEG
+462 GKDYMGLIEG
-472 LTNSLLSSGQFNDRE
+472 LTNALLSSGQFNDRDS
-487 AAQGLV
+487 AQGLV

-502 CDFYKKLRIV
+502 CDFHKKLRVV
-512 DYIEEIVKGETIIPY
+512 DYIEEIVKGETIVPY
-527 QEIRDSKGIVEAID
+527 QDIKVSSDVVSAID
-541 QSTALNREYYQRT
+541 QSTALNREFYQRT

-561 SRKIIK
+561 SRKIIR
-567 FNHKTATYEP
+567 FNHETNTYEP
-577 YEWYTPARF
+577 YEWYTPERF
-586 MLMMDKMPDEHKEGF
+586 AIMLDKMPDEHKAGF
-601 MQFYIDN
+601 IQFYKDN
-608 WVPVIQER
+608 WVPVLKAR
-616 EKRGEKVS
+616 ANSGETA